1 MKYTP
6 CTIGNAEYSIP
17 LYQRLFEWGPENVT
31 QLLDDLNNAFE
42 KYCTAISMS
51 GSTIKPAEGDYYIGM
66 LTSTVADKTG
76 KKLYL
81 VDGQQRFTVMTL
93 IGCVMQS
100 SGSYA
105 SESWRK
111 FLLYGEKAR
120 LSFVSRKSDE
130 LYLAKL
136 INQEFTYEGELV
148 NYNMRE
154 AIKTVRDYMDKYKGD
169 KEAFALY
176 IYNHL
181 SFFISELP
189 EKYGVQDLNKYFE
202 RMNSSGKNLEH
213 HEILKVKILS
223 KLDGNVSLYMQLWNK
238 IADVDTVLLRKRD
251 YQKETESDFN
261 WRKNRVL
268 SSSLAD
274 IEASPELINNL
285 KDEDN
290 KNARPIKE
298 IGIREKKP
306 QDLNNNHFN
315 GSRSVLRFPQLLLQT
330 LYLYL
335 KNKNGEEFSPRLD
348 DFFNQNRLLD
358 TFQKHLPYEG
368 ANADKV
374 CLKEFF
380 EHLLHYRVAMD
391 VCFVRSLEYGYSL
404 DMNLPEDN
412 KEVRELMMFESFLYV
427 SSTNLTYYRWFGWL
441 MTYVMNS
448 KCVPNAK
455 RLFLELK
462 KQTDSLNKLP
472 EYGELFFGEEIR
484 YWFWRL
490 DFYIWQHRYEL
501 FETEEDAAYLDIV
514 ENYVFIRN
522 RSIEHIAPQHPKT
535 ESKLQWSE
543 SEDDKVL
550 LNSFGNLVMISQSLN
565 SALSNSSYEEKKAH
579 VESYFNSVN
588 GTIESL
594 KLLMVYKDFS
604 TCWSK
609 DNIPLHGEK
618 MYSFL
623 KNDITPDV
631 E

>member
-6 CTIGNAEYSIP
+6 CTINDAEYSIP
-17 LYQRLFEWGPENVT
+17 LYQRLFEWGSENVA
-31 QLLDDLNNAFE
+31 QLLDDLQSAFE
-42 KYCTAISMS
+42 KYIHASSSIIS
-51 GSTIKPAEGDYYIGM
+51 GIDPTEWDYYIGM
-66 LTSTVADKTG
+66 LTSTVADKSG
-76 KKLYL
+76 EKLYL
-81 VDGQQRFTVMTL
+81 VDGQQRFTVLTL

-100 SGSYA
+100 YA
-105 SESWRK
+105 RESWRK
-111 FLLYGEKAR
+111 FLLYREKPR
-120 LSFVSRKSDE
+120 LSFISRKSDE
-130 LYLAKL
+130 LYLIKL
-136 INQEFTYEGELV
+136 INQEFDYEGELV

-169 KEAFALY
+169 KEAFAKY

-238 IADVDTVLLRKRD
+238 IADVDTILLRKKD
-251 YQKETESDFN
+251 YQKESEAEYN
-261 WRKNRVL
+261 YRKNKVL
-268 SSSLAD
+268 MSSLAD
-274 IEASPELINNL
+274 IEACPELINNL

-290 KNARPIKE
+290 KDARPIKS

-315 GSRSVLRFPQLLLQT
+315 GSRSILRFPQLLLQT
-330 LYLYL
+330 LFLYL
-335 KNKNGEEFSPRLD
+335 RNKKGDEFSPRLD
-348 DFFNQNRLLD
+348 DFFNQNKLLE
-358 TFQKHLPYEG
+358 TFQKHLPFEG
-368 ANADKV
+368 VGVNKE

-380 EHLLHYRVAMD
+380 EHLLHCRVAMD

-412 KEVRELMMFESFLYV
+412 KELKELMMFESFLYV
-427 SSTNLTYYRWFGWL
+427 SSTNLTYYRWFGCL
-441 MTYVMNS
+441 MTYVLNNQRIP
-448 KCVPNAK
+448 KAK
-455 RLFLELK
+455 ELFLELK

-472 EYGELFFGEEIR
+472 EYSKLNFGEEIR

-543 SEDDKVL
+543 SEVDEKL

-579 VESYFNSVN
+579 VESYFNSIN

-623 KNDITPDV
+623 KNDITTDV

>member
-6 CTIGNAEYSIP
+6 CTINDAEYSIP
-17 LYQRLFEWGPENVT
+17 LYQRLYEWGSENVA
-31 QLLDDLNNAFE
+31 QLLDDLQSAFE
-42 KYCTAISMS
+42 KYIHASSSIIS
-51 GSTIKPAEGDYYIGM
+51 GIDPTEWDYYIGM
-66 LTSTVADKTG
+66 LTSTVADKSG
-76 KKLYL
+76 EKLYL

-100 SGSYA
+100 YA
-105 SESWRK
+105 RESWRK
-111 FLLYGEKAR
+111 FLLYREKPR
-120 LSFVSRKSDE
+120 LSFISRKSDE
-130 LYLAKL
+130 LYLIKL
-136 INQEFTYEGELV
+136 INQEFDYEGELV

-169 KEAFALY
+169 KEAFAKY

-238 IADVDTVLLRKRD
+238 IADVDTILLRKKD
-251 YQKETESDFN
+251 YQKESEAEYN
-261 WRKNRVL
+261 YRKNKVL
-268 SSSLAD
+268 MSSLAD
-274 IEASPELINNL
+274 IETCPELINNL

-290 KNARPIKE
+290 KDARPIKS

-315 GSRSVLRFPQLLLQT
+315 GSRSILRFPQLLLQT
-330 LYLYL
+330 LFLYL
-335 KNKNGEEFSPRLD
+335 RNKKGDEFSPRLD
-348 DFFNQNRLLD
+348 DFFNQNKLLE
-358 TFQKHLPYEG
+358 TFQKHLPFEG
-368 ANADKV
+368 VGVNKE

-380 EHLLHYRVAMD
+380 EHLLHCRVAMD

-412 KEVRELMMFESFLYV
+412 KELKELMMFESFLYV

-441 MTYVMNS
+441 MTYVFNNQRI
-448 KCVPNAK
+448 PNAK
-455 RLFLELK
+455 ELFLELK

-472 EYGELFFGEEIR
+472 EYSKLNFGEEIR

-543 SEDDKVL
+543 SEDDNKL
-550 LNSFGNLVMISQSLN
+550 LNSFGNLVMISQGLN
-565 SALSNSSYEEKKAH
+565 SALSNESYEVKTAH
-579 VESYFNSVN
+579 VQSYYN
-588 GTIESL
+588 GAKSGSIESL
-594 KLLMVYKDFS
+594 KLLLVHQNY
-604 TCWSK
+604 SK
-609 DNIPLHGEK
+609 WDREAIKEHGEN
-618 MYSFL
+618 MYKLLEKSFE
-623 KNDITPDV
+623 KQ

>member
-6 CTIGNAEYSIP
+6 CTINDAEYSIP
-17 LYQRLFEWGPENVT
+17 LYQRLFEWGSENVA
-31 QLLDDLNNAFE
+31 QLLDDLQSAFE
-42 KYCTAISMS
+42 KYIHISS
-51 GSTIKPAEGDYYIGM
+51 STISEIDPTEGDYYIGM
-66 LTSTVADKTG
+66 LTSTVADKSG
-76 KKLYL
+76 EKLYL

-100 SGSYA
+100 YA
-105 SESWRK
+105 RDSWRK
-111 FLLYGEKAR
+111 FLLYREKPR
-120 LSFVSRKSDE
+120 LSFISRKSDE
-130 LYLAKL
+130 LYLIKL
-136 INQEFTYEGELV
+136 INQEYDYEGELV
-148 NYNMRE
+148 NYKMKE

-169 KEAFALY
+169 KEAFANY

-189 EKYGVQDLNKYFE
+189 EKYGVQELNKYFE
-202 RMNSSGKNLEH
+202 RMNSSGKDLEH

-238 IADVDTVLLRKRD
+238 IADVDTILLRKKE
-251 YQKETESDFN
+251 YQKESEDEYN
-261 WRKNRVL
+261 ARKNKVL
-268 SSSLAD
+268 MSSLTD

-290 KNARPIKE
+290 KDALPIKN
-298 IGIREKKP
+298 IGIRNKKP
-306 QDLNNNHFN
+306 QDFSNNHFN
-315 GSRSVLRFPQLLLQT
+315 GSKSVLRFPQLLLLT
-330 LYLYL
+330 LFLYL
-335 KNKNGEEFSPRLD
+335 KNKKGDEFSPKLE
-348 DFFNQNRLLD
+348 DFFNQNKLLE
-358 TFQKHLPYEG
+358 TFQTHLPFEG
-368 ANADKV
+368 GDVNKE

-412 KEVRELMMFESFLYV
+412 KDLRELMMFESFLYV
-427 SSTNLTYYRWFGWL
+427 SSSNLTYYRWFGWL
-441 MTYVMNS
+441 MAYVMNN
-448 KCVPNAK
+448 KRIPNAK
-455 RLFLELK
+455 VLFLELK

-472 EYGELFFGEEIR
+472 EYSKLHFGEEIR

-501 FETEEDAAYLDIV
+501 FKSEEDASYLDIA

-543 SEDDKVL
+543 SEDDNAL
-550 LNSFGNLVMISQSLN
+550 LNSFGNLVMISQCLN

>member
-6 CTIGNAEYSIP
+6 CTINDAEYSIP
-17 LYQRLFEWGPENVT
+17 LYQRLFEWGSENVA
-31 QLLDDLNNAFE
+31 QLLDDLQSAFE
-42 KYCTAISMS
+42 KYIHVSS
-51 GSTIKPAEGDYYIGM
+51 STISEIDPTEGDYYIGM
-66 LTSTVADKTG
+66 LTSTVADKSG
-76 KKLYL
+76 EKLYL

-100 SGSYA
+100 YA
-105 SESWRK
+105 RDSWRK
-111 FLLYGEKAR
+111 FLLYREKPR
-120 LSFVSRKSDE
+120 LSFISRKSDE
-130 LYLAKL
+130 LYLIKL
-136 INQEFTYEGELV
+136 INQEFDYEGELV
-148 NYNMRE
+148 NYKMKE
-154 AIKTVRDYMDKYKGD
+154 AIKTVRDHMDKFQGD
-169 KEAFALY
+169 KEAFANY

-189 EKYGVQDLNKYFE
+189 EKYGVQELNKYFE
-202 RMNSSGKNLEH
+202 RMNSSGKDLEH

-238 IADVDTVLLRKRD
+238 IADVDTILLRKKD
-251 YQKETESDFN
+251 YQQESEAEYN
-261 WRKNRVL
+261 SRKNKVL
-268 SSSLAD
+268 MSSLAD

-290 KNARPIKE
+290 KDALPIKN
-298 IGIREKKP
+298 IGIRNKKP
-306 QDLNNNHFN
+306 QDFSNNHFN
-315 GSRSVLRFPQLLLQT
+315 GSKSVLRFPQLLLLT
-330 LYLYL
+330 LFLYL
-335 KNKNGEEFSPRLD
+335 KNKKGDEFSPKLE
-348 DFFNQNRLLD
+348 DFFNQNKLLE
-358 TFQKHLPYEG
+358 TFQTHLPFEG
-368 ANADKV
+368 GDVNKE

-412 KEVRELMMFESFLYV
+412 KDLRELMMFESFLYV
-427 SSTNLTYYRWFGWL
+427 SSSNLTYYRWFGWL
-441 MTYVMNS
+441 MAYVMNNKS
-448 KCVPNAK
+448 IPNAK
-455 RLFLELK
+455 ELFLELK

-472 EYGELFFGEEIR
+472 KYSKLHFGKEIK

-501 FETEEDAAYLDIV
+501 FKSEEDASYLDIA

-543 SEDDKVL
+543 SEDDNAL

>member
-6 CTIGNAEYSIP
+6 CTINDAEYSIP
-17 LYQRLFEWGPENVT
+17 LYQRLFEWGSENVA
-31 QLLDDLNNAFE
+31 QLLDDLQSAFE
-42 KYCTAISMS
+42 KYIHVSS
-51 GSTIKPAEGDYYIGM
+51 STISEIDPTEGDYYIGM
-66 LTSTVADKTG
+66 LTSTVADKSG
-76 KKLYL
+76 EKLYL

-100 SGSYA
+100 YA
-105 SESWRK
+105 RDSWRK
-111 FLLYGEKAR
+111 FLLYREKPR
-120 LSFVSRKSDE
+120 LSFISRKSDE
-130 LYLAKL
+130 LYLIKL
-136 INQEFTYEGELV
+136 INQEYDYEGELV
-148 NYNMRE
+148 NYKMKE

-169 KEAFALY
+169 KEAFANY
-176 IYNHL
+176 IYNRL

-189 EKYGVQDLNKYFE
+189 EKYGVQELNKYFE
-202 RMNSSGKNLEH
+202 RMNSSGKDLEH

-238 IADVDTVLLRKRD
+238 IADVDTILLRKKD
-251 YQKETESDFN
+251 YQQESEDEYN
-261 WRKNRVL
+261 ARKNKVL
-268 SSSLAD
+268 MSSLAD

-290 KNARPIKE
+290 KDALPIKN
-298 IGIREKKP
+298 IGIRNKKP
-306 QDLNNNHFN
+306 QDFSNNHFN
-315 GSRSVLRFPQLLLQT
+315 GSKSVLRFPQLLLLT
-330 LYLYL
+330 LFHYL
-335 KNKNGEEFSPRLD
+335 KNKKGDEFSPKLE
-348 DFFNQNRLLD
+348 DFFNQNKLLE
-358 TFQKHLPYEG
+358 TFQTHLPFEG
-368 ANADKV
+368 GDVNKE

-412 KEVRELMMFESFLYV
+412 KDLRELMMFESFLYV
-427 SSTNLTYYRWFGWL
+427 SSSNLTYYRWFGWL
-441 MTYVMNS
+441 MAYVMNN
-448 KCVPNAK
+448 KRIPNAK
-455 RLFLELK
+455 VLFLELK

-472 EYGELFFGEEIR
+472 EYSKLHFGEEIR

-501 FETEEDAAYLDIV
+501 FKSEEDASYLDIA

-543 SEDDKVL
+543 SEDDNAL

>member
-6 CTIGNAEYSIP
+6 CTINDAEYSIP
-17 LYQRLFEWGPENVT
+17 LYQRLFEWGSENVA
-31 QLLDDLNNAFE
+31 QLLDDLQSAFE
-42 KYCTAISMS
+42 KYIHVSS
-51 GSTIKPAEGDYYIGM
+51 STISEIDPTEGDYYIGM
-66 LTSTVADKTG
+66 LTSTVADKSG
-76 KKLYL
+76 EKLYL

-100 SGSYA
+100 YA
-105 SESWRK
+105 RDSWRK
-111 FLLYGEKAR
+111 FLLYREKPR
-120 LSFVSRKSDE
+120 LSFISRKSDE
-130 LYLAKL
+130 LYLIKL
-136 INQEFTYEGELV
+136 INQEFDYEGELV
-148 NYNMRE
+148 NYKMKE
-154 AIKTVRDYMDKYKGD
+154 AIKTVRDHMDKFQGD
-169 KEAFALY
+169 KEAFANY

-189 EKYGVQDLNKYFE
+189 EKYGVQELNKYFE
-202 RMNSSGKNLEH
+202 RMNSSGKDLEH

-238 IADVDTVLLRKRD
+238 IADVDTILLRKKD
-251 YQKETESDFN
+251 YQQESEAEYN
-261 WRKNRVL
+261 SRKNKVL
-268 SSSLAD
+268 MSSLAD

-290 KNARPIKE
+290 KDALPIKN
-298 IGIREKKP
+298 IGIRNKKP
-306 QDLNNNHFN
+306 QDFSNNHFN
-315 GSRSVLRFPQLLLQT
+315 GSKSVLRFPQLLLLT
-330 LYLYL
+330 LFLYL
-335 KNKNGEEFSPRLD
+335 KNKKGDEFSPKLE
-348 DFFNQNRLLD
+348 DFFNQNKLLE
-358 TFQKHLPYEG
+358 TFQTHLPFEG
-368 ANADKV
+368 GDVNKE

-404 DMNLPEDN
+404 DMSLPEDN
-412 KEVRELMMFESFLYV
+412 KDLRELMMFESFLYV
-427 SSTNLTYYRWFGWL
+427 SSSNLTYYRWFGWL
-441 MTYVMNS
+441 MAYVMNN
-448 KCVPNAK
+448 KRIPNAK
-455 RLFLELK
+455 ELFLELK

-472 EYGELFFGEEIR
+472 KYSKLHFGKEIK

-501 FETEEDAAYLDIV
+501 FKSEEDASYLDIA

-543 SEDDKVL
+543 SEDDNAL

>member
-6 CTIGNAEYSIP
+6 CTINDAEYSIP
-17 LYQRLFEWGPENVT
+17 LYQRLFEWGSENVA
-31 QLLDDLNNAFE
+31 QLLDDLQSAFE
-42 KYCTAISMS
+42 KYIHISS
-51 GSTIKPAEGDYYIGM
+51 STISEIDPTEGDYYIGM
-66 LTSTVADKTG
+66 LTSTVADKSG
-76 KKLYL
+76 EKLYL

-100 SGSYA
+100 NA
-105 SESWRK
+105 RDSWRK
-111 FLLYGEKAR
+111 FLLYREKPR
-120 LSFVSRKSDE
+120 LSFISRKSDE
-130 LYLAKL
+130 LYLIKL
-136 INQEFTYEGELV
+136 INQEFDYEGELV
-148 NYNMRE
+148 NYKMKE
-154 AIKTVRDYMDKYKGD
+154 AIKTVRDHMDKFQGD
-169 KEAFALY
+169 KEAFANY

-189 EKYGVQDLNKYFE
+189 EKYGVQELNKYFE
-202 RMNSSGKNLEH
+202 RMNSSGKDLEH

-238 IADVDTVLLRKRD
+238 IADVDTILLRKKD
-251 YQKETESDFN
+251 YQQESEAEYN
-261 WRKNRVL
+261 SRKNKVL
-268 SSSLAD
+268 MSSLTD

-290 KNARPIKE
+290 KDALPIKN
-298 IGIREKKP
+298 IGIRNKKP
-306 QDLNNNHFN
+306 QDFSNNHFN
-315 GSRSVLRFPQLLLQT
+315 GSKSVLRFPQLLLLT
-330 LYLYL
+330 LFLYL
-335 KNKNGEEFSPRLD
+335 KNKKGDEFSPKLE
-348 DFFNQNRLLD
+348 DFFNQNKLLE
-358 TFQKHLPYEG
+358 TFQTHLPFEG
-368 ANADKV
+368 GDVNKE

-412 KEVRELMMFESFLYV
+412 KDLRELMMFESFLYV
-427 SSTNLTYYRWFGWL
+427 SSSNLTYYRWFGWL
-441 MTYVMNS
+441 MAYVMNN
-448 KCVPNAK
+448 KRIPNAK
-455 RLFLELK
+455 ELFLELK

-472 EYGELFFGEEIR
+472 KYSKLHFGKEIK

-501 FETEEDAAYLDIV
+501 FKSEEDASYLDIA

-543 SEDDKVL
+543 SEDDNAL

>member
-6 CTIGNAEYSIP
+6 CTINDAEYSIP
-17 LYQRLFEWGPENVT
+17 LYQRLFEWGSENVA
-31 QLLDDLNNAFE
+31 QLLDDLQSAFE
-42 KYCTAISMS
+42 KYIHASSSIIS
-51 GSTIKPAEGDYYIGM
+51 GIDPTEWDYYIGM
-66 LTSTVADKTG
+66 LTSTVADKSG
-76 KKLYL
+76 EKLYL

-100 SGSYA
+100 YA
-105 SESWRK
+105 RESWRK
-111 FLLYGEKAR
+111 FLLYREKPR
-120 LSFVSRKSDE
+120 LSFISRKSDE
-130 LYLAKL
+130 LYLIKL
-136 INQEFTYEGELV
+136 INQEFDYEGELV

-169 KEAFALY
+169 KEAFAKY

-238 IADVDTVLLRKRD
+238 IADVDTILLRKKD
-251 YQKETESDFN
+251 YQKESEAEYN
-261 WRKNRVL
+261 YRKNKVL
-268 SSSLAD
+268 MSSLAD
-274 IEASPELINNL
+274 IEACPELINNL

-290 KNARPIKE
+290 KDARPIKS

-315 GSRSVLRFPQLLLQT
+315 GSRSILRFPQLLLQT
-330 LYLYL
+330 LFLYL
-335 KNKNGEEFSPRLD
+335 RNKKGDEFSPRLD
-348 DFFNQNRLLD
+348 DFFNQNKLLE
-358 TFQKHLPYEG
+358 TFQKHLPFEG
-368 ANADKV
+368 VGVNKE

-380 EHLLHYRVAMD
+380 EHLLHCRVAMD

-412 KEVRELMMFESFLYV
+412 KELKELMMFESFLYV

-441 MTYVMNS
+441 MTYVFNNQRI
-448 KCVPNAK
+448 PNAK
-455 RLFLELK
+455 ELFLELK

-472 EYGELFFGEEIR
+472 EYSKLNFGEEIR

-543 SEDDKVL
+543 SEDDKKL
-550 LNSFGNLVMISQSLN
+550 LNSFGNLVMISQGLN
-565 SALSNSSYEEKKAH
+565 SALSNESYEVKTAH
-579 VESYFNSVN
+579 VQSYYN
-588 GTIESL
+588 GAKSGSIESL
-594 KLLMVYKDFS
+594 KLLLVHQNY
-604 TCWSK
+604 SK
-609 DNIPLHGEK
+609 WDREAIKKHGEN
-618 MYSFL
+618 MYELLVKSFE
-623 KNDITPDV
+623 KQ

>member
-6 CTIGNAEYSIP
+6 CTINDAEYSIP
-17 LYQRLFEWGPENVT
+17 LYQRLFEWGSENVA
-31 QLLDDLNNAFE
+31 QLLDDLQSAFE
-42 KYCTAISMS
+42 KYIHVSS
-51 GSTIKPAEGDYYIGM
+51 STISEIDPTEGDYYIGM
-66 LTSTVADKTG
+66 LTSTVADKSG
-76 KKLYL
+76 EKLYL

-100 SGSYA
+100 YA
-105 SESWRK
+105 RDSWRK
-111 FLLYGEKAR
+111 FLLYREKPR
-120 LSFVSRKSDE
+120 LSFISRKSDE
-130 LYLAKL
+130 LYLIKL
-136 INQEFTYEGELV
+136 INQEFDYEGELV
-148 NYNMRE
+148 NYKMKE
-154 AIKTVRDYMDKYKGD
+154 AIKTVRDYMDKFQGD
-169 KEAFALY
+169 KEAFANY

-189 EKYGVQDLNKYFE
+189 EKYGVQELNKYFE
-202 RMNSSGKNLEH
+202 RMNSSGKDLEH

-238 IADVDTVLLRKRD
+238 IADVDTILLRKKD
-251 YQKETESDFN
+251 YQQESEDEYN
-261 WRKNRVL
+261 ARKNKVL
-268 SSSLAD
+268 MSSLAD

-290 KNARPIKE
+290 KDALPIKN
-298 IGIREKKP
+298 IGIRNKKP
-306 QDLNNNHFN
+306 QDFSNNHFN
-315 GSRSVLRFPQLLLQT
+315 GSKSVLRFPQLLLLT
-330 LYLYL
+330 LFLYL
-335 KNKNGEEFSPRLD
+335 KNKKGDEFSPKLE
-348 DFFNQNRLLD
+348 DFFNQNKLLE
-358 TFQKHLPYEG
+358 TFQKHLPFEG
-368 ANADKV
+368 VSVNKE

-412 KEVRELMMFESFLYV
+412 KDLRELMMFESFLYV
-427 SSTNLTYYRWFGWL
+427 SSSNLTYYRWFGWL
-441 MTYVMNS
+441 MAYVMNN
-448 KCVPNAK
+448 KRIPNAK
-455 RLFLELK
+455 ELFLELK

-472 EYGELFFGEEIR
+472 EYSKLHFGEEIR

-501 FETEEDAAYLDIV
+501 FKSEEDASYLDIA

-543 SEDDKVL
+543 SEDDNAL

>member
-6 CTIGNAEYSIP
+6 CTINDAEYSIP
-17 LYQRLFEWGPENVT
+17 LYQRLFEWGSENVA
-31 QLLDDLNNAFE
+31 QLLDDLQSAFE
-42 KYCTAISMS
+42 KYIHISS
-51 GSTIKPAEGDYYIGM
+51 STISEIDPTEGDYYIGM
-66 LTSTVADKTG
+66 LTSTVADKSG
-76 KKLYL
+76 EKLYL

-100 SGSYA
+100 YA
-105 SESWRK
+105 RDSWRK
-111 FLLYGEKAR
+111 FLLYREKPR
-120 LSFVSRKSDE
+120 LSFISRKSDE
-130 LYLAKL
+130 LYLIKL
-136 INQEFTYEGELV
+136 INQEYDYEGELV
-148 NYNMRE
+148 NYKMKE
-154 AIKTVRDYMDKYKGD
+154 AIKTVRDYMDKFQGD
-169 KEAFALY
+169 KEAFANY

-189 EKYGVQDLNKYFE
+189 EKYGVQELNKYFE
-202 RMNSSGKNLEH
+202 RMNSSGKDLEH

-238 IADVDTVLLRKRD
+238 IADVDTILLRKKE
-251 YQKETESDFN
+251 YQKESEDEYNS
-261 WRKNRVL
+261 RKNKVL
-268 SSSLAD
+268 MSSLAD

-290 KNARPIKE
+290 KDALPIKN
-298 IGIREKKP
+298 IGIRNKKP
-306 QDLNNNHFN
+306 QDFSNNHFN
-315 GSRSVLRFPQLLLQT
+315 GSKSVLRFPQLLLLT
-330 LYLYL
+330 LFLYL
-335 KNKNGEEFSPRLD
+335 KNKKGDEFSPRLE
-348 DFFNQNRLLD
+348 DFFNHNKLLE
-358 TFQKHLPYEG
+358 TFQKHLPFEG
-368 ANADKV
+368 VSVNKE

-412 KEVRELMMFESFLYV
+412 KDLRELMMFESFLYV
-427 SSTNLTYYRWFGWL
+427 SSSNLTYYRWFGWL
-441 MTYVMNS
+441 MTYVMNN
-448 KCVPNAK
+448 KRIPNAK
-455 RLFLELK
+455 QLFLELK

-472 EYGELFFGEEIR
+472 EYSKLHFGEEIR

-501 FETEEDAAYLDIV
+501 FKSEEDASYLDIA

-543 SEDDKVL
+543 SEDDNAL

-623 KNDITPDV
+623 KDDITTDV

>member
-6 CTIGNAEYSIP
+6 CTINDAEYSIP
-17 LYQRLFEWGPENVT
+17 LYQRLFEWGSENVA
-31 QLLDDLNNAFE
+31 QLLDDLQSAFE
-42 KYCTAISMS
+42 KYIHASSSIIS
-51 GSTIKPAEGDYYIGM
+51 GIDPTEWDYYIGM
-66 LTSTVADKTG
+66 LTSTVADKSG
-76 KKLYL
+76 EKLYL

-100 SGSYA
+100 YA
-105 SESWRK
+105 RESWRK
-111 FLLYGEKAR
+111 FLLYREKPR
-120 LSFVSRKSDE
+120 LSFISRKSDE
-130 LYLAKL
+130 LYLIKL
-136 INQEFTYEGELV
+136 INQEFDYEGELV

-169 KEAFALY
+169 KEAFAKY

-238 IADVDTVLLRKRD
+238 IADVDTILLRKKD
-251 YQKETESDFN
+251 YQKESEAEYN
-261 WRKNRVL
+261 YRKNKVL
-268 SSSLAD
+268 MSSLAD
-274 IEASPELINNL
+274 IEACPELINNL

-290 KNARPIKE
+290 KDARPIKS

-315 GSRSVLRFPQLLLQT
+315 GSRSILRFPQLLLQT
-330 LYLYL
+330 LFLYL
-335 KNKNGEEFSPRLD
+335 RNKKGDEFSPRLD
-348 DFFNQNRLLD
+348 DFFNQNKLLE
-358 TFQKHLPYEG
+358 TFQKHLPFEG
-368 ANADKV
+368 VGVNKE

-380 EHLLHYRVAMD
+380 EHLLHCRVAMD

-412 KEVRELMMFESFLYV
+412 KELKELMMFESFLYV

-441 MTYVMNS
+441 MTYVFNNQRI
-448 KCVPNAK
+448 PNAK
-455 RLFLELK
+455 ELFLELK
-462 KQTDSLNKLP
+462 KQTDSFNKLP
-472 EYGELFFGEEIR
+472 EYSKLNFGEEIR

-543 SEDDKVL
+543 SEVDEKL

-579 VESYFNSVN
+579 VESYFNSIN

-623 KNDITPDV
+623 KNDITTDV

>member
-6 CTIGNAEYSIP
+6 CTINDAEYSIP
-17 LYQRLFEWGPENVT
+17 LYQRLFEWGSENVA
-31 QLLDDLNNAFE
+31 QLLDDLQSAFE
-42 KYCTAISMS
+42 KYIHASSSIIS
-51 GSTIKPAEGDYYIGM
+51 GIDPTEWDYYIGM
-66 LTSTVADKTG
+66 LTSTVADKSG
-76 KKLYL
+76 EKLYL

-100 SGSYA
+100 YA
-105 SESWRK
+105 RESWRK
-111 FLLYGEKAR
+111 FLLYREKPR
-120 LSFVSRKSDE
+120 LSFISRKSDE
-130 LYLAKL
+130 LYLIKL
-136 INQEFTYEGELV
+136 INQEFDYEGELV

-154 AIKTVRDYMDKYKGD
+154 GIKTVRDYMDKYKGD
-169 KEAFALY
+169 KEAFAKY

-238 IADVDTVLLRKRD
+238 IADVDTILLRKKD
-251 YQKETESDFN
+251 YQKESEAEYN
-261 WRKNRVL
+261 YRKNKVL
-268 SSSLAD
+268 MSSLAD
-274 IEASPELINNL
+274 IEACPELINNL

-290 KNARPIKE
+290 KDARPIKS

-315 GSRSVLRFPQLLLQT
+315 GSRSILRFPQLLLQT
-330 LYLYL
+330 LFLYL
-335 KNKNGEEFSPRLD
+335 RNKKGDEFSPRLD
-348 DFFNQNRLLD
+348 DFFNQNKLLE
-358 TFQKHLPYEG
+358 TFQKHLPFEG
-368 ANADKV
+368 VGVNKE

-380 EHLLHYRVAMD
+380 EHLLHCRVAMD

-412 KEVRELMMFESFLYV
+412 KELKELMMFESFLYV

-441 MTYVMNS
+441 MTYVLNNQRI
-448 KCVPNAK
+448 PNAK
-455 RLFLELK
+455 ELFLELK

-472 EYGELFFGEEIR
+472 EYSKLNFGEEIR

-543 SEDDKVL
+543 SEDDKKL
-550 LNSFGNLVMISQSLN
+550 LNSFGNLVMISQGLN
-565 SALSNSSYEEKKAH
+565 SALSNESYEVKTAH
-579 VESYFNSVN
+579 VQSYYN
-588 GTIESL
+588 GAKSGSIESL
-594 KLLMVYKDFS
+594 KLLLVHQNY
-604 TCWSK
+604 SK
-609 DNIPLHGEK
+609 WDREAIKEHGEN
-618 MYSFL
+618 MYELLVKSFE
-623 KNDITPDV
+623 KQ

>member
-6 CTIGNAEYSIP
+6 CTINDAEYSIP
-17 LYQRLFEWGPENVT
+17 LYQRLFEWGSENVA
-31 QLLDDLNNAFE
+31 QLLDDLQSAFE
-42 KYCTAISMS
+42 KYIHISS
-51 GSTIKPAEGDYYIGM
+51 STISEIDPTEGDYYIGM
-66 LTSTVADKTG
+66 LTSTVADKSG
-76 KKLYL
+76 EKLYL

-100 SGSYA
+100 NA
-105 SESWRK
+105 RDSWRK
-111 FLLYGEKAR
+111 FLLYREKPR
-120 LSFVSRKSDE
+120 LSFISRKSDE
-130 LYLAKL
+130 LYLIKL
-136 INQEFTYEGELV
+136 INQEFDYEGELV
-148 NYNMRE
+148 NYKMKE
-154 AIKTVRDYMDKYKGD
+154 AIKTVRDHMDKFQGD
-169 KEAFALY
+169 KEAFANY

-189 EKYGVQDLNKYFE
+189 EKYGVQELNKYFE
-202 RMNSSGKNLEH
+202 RMNSSGKDLEH

-238 IADVDTVLLRKRD
+238 IADVDTILLRKKD
-251 YQKETESDFN
+251 YQQESEAEYN
-261 WRKNRVL
+261 SRKNKVL
-268 SSSLAD
+268 MSSLTD

-290 KNARPIKE
+290 KDALPIKN
-298 IGIREKKP
+298 IGIRNKKP
-306 QDLNNNHFN
+306 QDFSNNHFN
-315 GSRSVLRFPQLLLQT
+315 GSKSVLRFPQLLLLT
-330 LYLYL
+330 LFLYL
-335 KNKNGEEFSPRLD
+335 KNKKGDEFSPKLE
-348 DFFNQNRLLD
+348 DFFNQNKLLE
-358 TFQKHLPYEG
+358 TFQKHLPFEG
-368 ANADKV
+368 VSVNKE

-412 KEVRELMMFESFLYV
+412 KDLRELMMFESFLYV
-427 SSTNLTYYRWFGWL
+427 SSSNLTYYRWFGWL
-441 MTYVMNS
+441 MAYVMNN
-448 KCVPNAK
+448 KRIPNAK
-455 RLFLELK
+455 ELFLELK

-472 EYGELFFGEEIR
+472 KYSKLHFGKEIK

-501 FETEEDAAYLDIV
+501 FKSEEDASYLDIA

-543 SEDDKVL
+543 SEDDNAL

>member
-6 CTIGNAEYSIP
+6 CTINDAEYSIP
-17 LYQRLFEWGPENVT
+17 LYQRLFEWGSENVA
-31 QLLDDLNNAFE
+31 QLLDDLQSAFE
-42 KYCTAISMS
+42 KYIHISS
-51 GSTIKPAEGDYYIGM
+51 STISEIDPTEGDYYIGM
-66 LTSTVADKTG
+66 LTSTVADKSG
-76 KKLYL
+76 EKLYL

-100 SGSYA
+100 YA
-105 SESWRK
+105 RDSWRK
-111 FLLYGEKAR
+111 FLLYREKPR
-120 LSFVSRKSDE
+120 LSFISRKSDE
-130 LYLAKL
+130 LYLIKL
-136 INQEFTYEGELV
+136 INQEYDYEGELV
-148 NYNMRE
+148 NYKMKE
-154 AIKTVRDYMDKYKGD
+154 AIKTVRDHMDKFQGD
-169 KEAFALY
+169 KEAFANY

-189 EKYGVQDLNKYFE
+189 EKYGVQELNKYFE
-202 RMNSSGKNLEH
+202 RMNSSGKDLEH

-238 IADVDTVLLRKRD
+238 IADVDTILLRKKD
-251 YQKETESDFN
+251 YQQESEAEYN
-261 WRKNRVL
+261 SRKNKVL
-268 SSSLAD
+268 MSSLTD

-290 KNARPIKE
+290 KDALPIKN
-298 IGIREKKP
+298 IGIRNKKP
-306 QDLNNNHFN
+306 QDFSNNHFN
-315 GSRSVLRFPQLLLQT
+315 GSKSVLRFPQLLLLT
-330 LYLYL
+330 LFLYL
-335 KNKNGEEFSPRLD
+335 KNKKGDEFSPKLE
-348 DFFNQNRLLD
+348 DFFNQNKLLE
-358 TFQKHLPYEG
+358 TFQTHLPFEG
-368 ANADKV
+368 GDVNKE

-412 KEVRELMMFESFLYV
+412 KDLRELMMFESFLYV
-427 SSTNLTYYRWFGWL
+427 SSSNLTYYRWFGWL
-441 MTYVMNS
+441 MAYVMNN
-448 KCVPNAK
+448 KRIPNAK
-455 RLFLELK
+455 ELFLELK

-472 EYGELFFGEEIR
+472 KYSKLHFGKEIK

-501 FETEEDAAYLDIV
+501 FKSEEDASYLDIA

-543 SEDDKVL
+543 SEDDNAL

>member
-6 CTIGNAEYSIP
+6 CTINDAEYSIP
-17 LYQRLFEWGPENVT
+17 LYQRLFEWGSENVA
-31 QLLDDLNNAFE
+31 QLLDDLQSAFE
-42 KYCTAISMS
+42 KYIHVSS
-51 GSTIKPAEGDYYIGM
+51 STISEIDPTEGDYYIGM
-66 LTSTVADKTG
+66 LTSTVADKSG
-76 KKLYL
+76 EKLYL

-100 SGSYA
+100 YA
-105 SESWRK
+105 RDSWRK
-111 FLLYGEKAR
+111 FLLYREKPR
-120 LSFVSRKSDE
+120 LSFISRKSDE
-130 LYLAKL
+130 LYLIKL
-136 INQEFTYEGELV
+136 INQEFDYEGELV
-148 NYNMRE
+148 NYKMKE
-154 AIKTVRDYMDKYKGD
+154 AIKTVRDHMDKFQGD
-169 KEAFALY
+169 KEAFANY

-189 EKYGVQDLNKYFE
+189 EKYGVQELNKYFE
-202 RMNSSGKNLEH
+202 RMNSSGKDLEH

-238 IADVDTVLLRKRD
+238 IADVDTILLRKKE
-251 YQKETESDFN
+251 YQKESEDEYN
-261 WRKNRVL
+261 ARKNKVL
-268 SSSLAD
+268 MSSLAD

-290 KNARPIKE
+290 KDALPIKN
-298 IGIREKKP
+298 IGIRNKKP
-306 QDLNNNHFN
+306 QDFSNNHFN
-315 GSRSVLRFPQLLLQT
+315 GSKSVLRFPQLLLLT
-330 LYLYL
+330 LFLYL
-335 KNKNGEEFSPRLD
+335 KNKKGDEFSPKLE
-348 DFFNQNRLLD
+348 DFFNQNKLLE
-358 TFQKHLPYEG
+358 TFQTHLPFEG
-368 ANADKV
+368 GDVNKE

-412 KEVRELMMFESFLYV
+412 KDLRELMMFESFLYV
-427 SSTNLTYYRWFGWL
+427 SSSNLTYYRWFGWL
-441 MTYVMNS
+441 MAYVMNN
-448 KCVPNAK
+448 KRIPNAK
-455 RLFLELK
+455 ELFLELK

-472 EYGELFFGEEIR
+472 KYSKLHFGKEIK

-501 FETEEDAAYLDIV
+501 FKSEEDASYLDIA

-543 SEDDKVL
+543 SEDDNAL

>member
-6 CTIGNAEYSIP
+6 CTINDAEYSIP
-17 LYQRLFEWGPENVT
+17 LYQRLFEWGSENVA
-31 QLLDDLNNAFE
+31 QLLDDLQSAFE
-42 KYCTAISMS
+42 KYIHASSSIIS
-51 GSTIKPAEGDYYIGM
+51 GIDPTEWDYYIGM
-66 LTSTVADKTG
+66 LTSTVADKSG
-76 KKLYL
+76 EKLYL
-81 VDGQQRFTVMTL
+81 VDGQQRFTVLTL

-100 SGSYA
+100 YA
-105 SESWRK
+105 RESWRK
-111 FLLYGEKAR
+111 FLLYREKPR
-120 LSFVSRKSDE
+120 LSFISRKSDE
-130 LYLAKL
+130 LYLIKL
-136 INQEFTYEGELV
+136 INQEFDYEGELV

-169 KEAFALY
+169 KEAFAKY

-238 IADVDTVLLRKRD
+238 IADVDTILLRKKD
-251 YQKETESDFN
+251 YQKESEAEYN
-261 WRKNRVL
+261 YRKNKVL
-268 SSSLAD
+268 MSSLAD
-274 IEASPELINNL
+274 IEACPELINNL

-290 KNARPIKE
+290 KDARPIKS

-315 GSRSVLRFPQLLLQT
+315 GSRSILRFPQLLLQT
-330 LYLYL
+330 LFLYL
-335 KNKNGEEFSPRLD
+335 RNKKGDEFSPRLD
-348 DFFNQNRLLD
+348 DFFNQNKLLE
-358 TFQKHLPYEG
+358 TFQKHLPFEG
-368 ANADKV
+368 VGVNKE

-380 EHLLHYRVAMD
+380 EHLLHCRVAMD

-412 KEVRELMMFESFLYV
+412 KELKELMMFESFLYV
-427 SSTNLTYYRWFGWL
+427 SSTNLTYYRWFGCL
-441 MTYVMNS
+441 MTYVLNNQRIP
-448 KCVPNAK
+448 KAK
-455 RLFLELK
+455 ELFLELK

-472 EYGELFFGEEIR
+472 EYSKLNFGEEIR

-501 FETEEDAAYLDIV
+501 FETEEDTAYLDIV

-543 SEDDKVL
+543 SEDDNKL
-550 LNSFGNLVMISQSLN
+550 LNSFGNLVMISQGLN
-565 SALSNSSYEEKKAH
+565 SALSNESYEVKTAH
-579 VESYFNSVN
+579 VQSYYN
-588 GTIESL
+588 GAKSGSIESL
-594 KLLMVYKDFS
+594 KLLLVHQNY
-604 TCWSK
+604 SK
-609 DNIPLHGEK
+609 WDREAIKEHGEN
-618 MYSFL
+618 MYKLLEKSFE
-623 KNDITPDV
+623 KQ

>member
-6 CTIGNAEYSIP
+6 CTINDAEYSIP
-17 LYQRLFEWGPENVT
+17 LYQRLFEWGSENVA
-31 QLLDDLNNAFE
+31 QLLDDLQSAFE
-42 KYCTAISMS
+42 KYIHVSS
-51 GSTIKPAEGDYYIGM
+51 STISEIDPTEGDYYIGM
-66 LTSTVADKTG
+66 LTSTVADKSG
-76 KKLYL
+76 EKLYL

-100 SGSYA
+100 YA
-105 SESWRK
+105 RDSWRK
-111 FLLYGEKAR
+111 FLLYREKPR
-120 LSFVSRKSDE
+120 LSFISRKSDE
-130 LYLAKL
+130 LYLIKL
-136 INQEFTYEGELV
+136 INQEFDYEGELV
-148 NYNMRE
+148 NYKMKE
-154 AIKTVRDYMDKYKGD
+154 AIKTVRDHMDKFQGD
-169 KEAFALY
+169 KEAFANY

-189 EKYGVQDLNKYFE
+189 EKYGVQELNKYFE
-202 RMNSSGKNLEH
+202 RMNSSGKDLEH

-238 IADVDTVLLRKRD
+238 IADVDTILLRKKD
-251 YQKETESDFN
+251 YQQESEAEYN
-261 WRKNRVL
+261 SRKNKVL
-268 SSSLAD
+268 MSSLTD
-274 IEASPELINNL
+274 IEASPESINNL

-290 KNARPIKE
+290 KDALPIKN
-298 IGIREKKP
+298 IGIRNKKP
-306 QDLNNNHFN
+306 QDFSNNHFN
-315 GSRSVLRFPQLLLQT
+315 GSKSVLRFPQLLLLT
-330 LYLYL
+330 LFLYL
-335 KNKNGEEFSPRLD
+335 KNKKGDEFSPKLE
-348 DFFNQNRLLD
+348 DFFNQNKLLE
-358 TFQKHLPYEG
+358 TFQTHLPFEG
-368 ANADKV
+368 GDVNKE

-412 KEVRELMMFESFLYV
+412 KDLRELMMFESFLYV
-427 SSTNLTYYRWFGWL
+427 SSSNLTYYRWFGWL
-441 MTYVMNS
+441 MTYVMNN
-448 KCVPNAK
+448 KRIPNAK
-455 RLFLELK
+455 ELFLELK

-472 EYGELFFGEEIR
+472 KYSKLHFGKEIK

-501 FETEEDAAYLDIV
+501 FKSEEDASYLDIA

-543 SEDDKVL
+543 SEDDNAL

>member
-6 CTIGNAEYSIP
+6 CTINDAEYSIP
-17 LYQRLFEWGPENVT
+17 LYQRLFEWGSENVA
-31 QLLDDLNNAFE
+31 QLLDDLQSAFE
-42 KYCTAISMS
+42 KYIHASSSIIS
-51 GSTIKPAEGDYYIGM
+51 GIDPTEWDYYIGM
-66 LTSTVADKTG
+66 LTSTVADKSG
-76 KKLYL
+76 EKLYL

-100 SGSYA
+100 YA
-105 SESWRK
+105 RESWRK
-111 FLLYGEKAR
+111 FLLYREKPR
-120 LSFVSRKSDE
+120 LSFISRKSDE
-130 LYLAKL
+130 LYLIKL
-136 INQEFTYEGELV
+136 INQEFDYEGELV

-169 KEAFALY
+169 KEAFAKY

-238 IADVDTVLLRKRD
+238 IADVDTILLRKKD
-251 YQKETESDFN
+251 YQKESEAEYN
-261 WRKNRVL
+261 YRKNKVL
-268 SSSLAD
+268 MSSLAD
-274 IEASPELINNL
+274 IEACPELINNL

-290 KNARPIKE
+290 KDARPIKS

-315 GSRSVLRFPQLLLQT
+315 GSRSILRFPQLLLQT
-330 LYLYL
+330 LFLYL
-335 KNKNGEEFSPRLD
+335 RNKKGDEFTPRLD
-348 DFFNQNRLLD
+348 DFFNQNKLLE
-358 TFQKHLPYEG
+358 TFQKHLPFEG
-368 ANADKV
+368 VGVNKE

-380 EHLLHYRVAMD
+380 EHLLHCRVAMD

-412 KEVRELMMFESFLYV
+412 KELKELMMFESFLYV

-441 MTYVMNS
+441 MTYVLNNQRI
-448 KCVPNAK
+448 PNAK
-455 RLFLELK
+455 ELFLELK

-472 EYGELFFGEEIR
+472 EYSKLNFGEEIR

-543 SEDDKVL
+543 SEDDKKL
-550 LNSFGNLVMISQSLN
+550 LNSFGNLVMISQGLN
-565 SALSNSSYEEKKAH
+565 SALSNESYEVKTAH
-579 VESYFNSVN
+579 VQSYYN
-588 GTIESL
+588 GAKSGSIESL
-594 KLLMVYKDFS
+594 KLLLVHQNY
-604 TCWSK
+604 SK
-609 DNIPLHGEK
+609 WDREAIKEHGEN
-618 MYSFL
+618 MYELLVKSFE
-623 KNDITPDV
+623 KQ

>member
-6 CTIGNAEYSIP
+6 CTINDAEYSIP
-17 LYQRLFEWGPENVT
+17 LYQRLFEWGSENVA
-31 QLLDDLNNAFE
+31 QLLDDLQSAFE
-42 KYCTAISMS
+42 KYIHVSS
-51 GSTIKPAEGDYYIGM
+51 STISEIDPTEGDYYIGM
-66 LTSTVADKTG
+66 LTSTVADKSG
-76 KKLYL
+76 EKLYL

-100 SGSYA
+100 YA
-105 SESWRK
+105 RDSWRK
-111 FLLYGEKAR
+111 FLLYREKPR
-120 LSFVSRKSDE
+120 LSFISRKSDE
-130 LYLAKL
+130 LYLIKL
-136 INQEFTYEGELV
+136 INQEFDYEGELV
-148 NYNMRE
+148 NYKMKE

-169 KEAFALY
+169 KEAFANY

-189 EKYGVQDLNKYFE
+189 EKYGVQELNKYFE
-202 RMNSSGKNLEH
+202 RMNSSGKDLEH

-238 IADVDTVLLRKRD
+238 IADVDTILLRKKE
-251 YQKETESDFN
+251 YQKESEDEYN
-261 WRKNRVL
+261 ARKNKVL
-268 SSSLAD
+268 ISSLAD

-290 KNARPIKE
+290 KDALPIKN
-298 IGIREKKP
+298 IGIRNKKP
-306 QDLNNNHFN
+306 QDFSNNHFN
-315 GSRSVLRFPQLLLQT
+315 GSKSVLRFPQLLLLT
-330 LYLYL
+330 LFLYL
-335 KNKNGEEFSPRLD
+335 KNKKGDEFSPKLE
-348 DFFNQNRLLD
+348 DFFNQNKLLE
-358 TFQKHLPYEG
+358 TFQTHLPFEG
-368 ANADKV
+368 GDVNKE

-412 KEVRELMMFESFLYV
+412 KDLRELMMFESFLYV
-427 SSTNLTYYRWFGWL
+427 SSSNLTYYRWFGWL
-441 MTYVMNS
+441 MAYVMNN
-448 KCVPNAK
+448 KRIPNAK
-455 RLFLELK
+455 ELFLELK

-472 EYGELFFGEEIR
+472 KYSKLHFGKEIK

-501 FETEEDAAYLDIV
+501 FKSEEDASYLDIA

-543 SEDDKVL
+543 SEDDNAL

>member
-6 CTIGNAEYSIP
+6 CTINDAEYSIP
-17 LYQRLFEWGPENVT
+17 LYQRLYEWGSENVA
-31 QLLDDLNNAFE
+31 QLLDDLQSAFE
-42 KYCTAISMS
+42 KYIHASSSIIS
-51 GSTIKPAEGDYYIGM
+51 GIDPTEWDYYIGM
-66 LTSTVADKTG
+66 LTSTVADKSG
-76 KKLYL
+76 EKLYL

-100 SGSYA
+100 YA
-105 SESWRK
+105 RESWQK
-111 FLLYGEKAR
+111 FLLYREKPR
-120 LSFVSRKSDE
+120 LSFISRKSDE
-130 LYLAKL
+130 LYLIKL
-136 INQEFTYEGELV
+136 INQEFDYEGELV

-169 KEAFALY
+169 KEAFAKY

-238 IADVDTVLLRKRD
+238 IADVDTILLRKKD
-251 YQKETESDFN
+251 YQKESEAEYN
-261 WRKNRVL
+261 YRKNKVL
-268 SSSLAD
+268 MSSLAD
-274 IEASPELINNL
+274 IEACPELINNL

-290 KNARPIKE
+290 KDARPIKS

-315 GSRSVLRFPQLLLQT
+315 GSRSILRFPQLLLQT
-330 LYLYL
+330 LFLYL
-335 KNKNGEEFSPRLD
+335 RNKKGDEFSPRLD
-348 DFFNQNRLLD
+348 DFFNQNKLLE
-358 TFQKHLPYEG
+358 TFQKHLPFEG
-368 ANADKV
+368 VGVNKE

-380 EHLLHYRVAMD
+380 EHLLHCRVAMD

-412 KEVRELMMFESFLYV
+412 KELKELMMFESFLYV
-427 SSTNLTYYRWFGWL
+427 SSTNLTYYRWFGCL
-441 MTYVMNS
+441 MTYVLNNQRIP
-448 KCVPNAK
+448 KAK
-455 RLFLELK
+455 ELFLELK

-472 EYGELFFGEEIR
+472 EYSKLNFGEEIR

-543 SEDDKVL
+543 SEDDNEL

-579 VESYFNSVN
+579 VESYFNSIN

-623 KNDITPDV
+623 KNDITTDV

>member
-6 CTIGNAEYSIP
+6 CTINDAEYSIP
-17 LYQRLFEWGPENVT
+17 LYQRLFEWGSENVA
-31 QLLDDLNNAFE
+31 QLLDDLQSAFE
-42 KYCTAISMS
+42 KYIHVSS
-51 GSTIKPAEGDYYIGM
+51 STISEIDPTEGDYYIGM
-66 LTSTVADKTG
+66 LTSTVADKSG
-76 KKLYL
+76 EKLYL

-100 SGSYA
+100 YA
-105 SESWRK
+105 RDSWRK
-111 FLLYGEKAR
+111 FLLYREKPR
-120 LSFVSRKSDE
+120 LSFISRKSDE
-130 LYLAKL
+130 LYLIKL
-136 INQEFTYEGELV
+136 INQEFDYEGELV
-148 NYNMRE
+148 NYKMKE
-154 AIKTVRDYMDKYKGD
+154 AIKTVRDHMDKFQGD
-169 KEAFALY
+169 KEAFANY

-189 EKYGVQDLNKYFE
+189 EKYGVQELNKYFE
-202 RMNSSGKNLEH
+202 RMNSSGKDLEH

-238 IADVDTVLLRKRD
+238 IADVDTILLRKKE
-251 YQKETESDFN
+251 YQKESEDEYN
-261 WRKNRVL
+261 ARKNKVL
-268 SSSLAD
+268 ISSLTD

-290 KNARPIKE
+290 KDALPIKN
-298 IGIREKKP
+298 IGVRNKKP
-306 QDLNNNHFN
+306 QDFSNNHFN
-315 GSRSVLRFPQLLLQT
+315 GSKSVLRFPQLLLLT
-330 LYLYL
+330 LFLYL
-335 KNKNGEEFSPRLD
+335 KNKKGDEFSPKLE
-348 DFFNQNRLLD
+348 DFFNQNKLLE
-358 TFQKHLPYEG
+358 TFQKHLPFEG
-368 ANADKV
+368 VSVNKE

-412 KEVRELMMFESFLYV
+412 KDLRELMMFESFLYV
-427 SSTNLTYYRWFGWL
+427 SSSNLTYYRWFGWL
-441 MTYVMNS
+441 MTYVMNN
-448 KCVPNAK
+448 KRIPNAK
-455 RLFLELK
+455 VLFLELK

-472 EYGELFFGEEIR
+472 EYSKLHFGEEIR

-501 FETEEDAAYLDIV
+501 FKSEEDASYLDIA

-543 SEDDKVL
+543 SEDDNAL

-623 KNDITPDV
+623 KDDITTDV

>member
-6 CTIGNAEYSIP
+6 CTINDAEYSIP
-17 LYQRLFEWGPENVT
+17 LYQRLFEWGSENVA
-31 QLLDDLNNAFE
+31 QLLDDLQSAFE
-42 KYCTAISMS
+42 KYIHASSSIIS
-51 GSTIKPAEGDYYIGM
+51 GIDPTEWDYYIGM
-66 LTSTVADKTG
+66 LTSTVADKSG
-76 KKLYL
+76 EKLYL
-81 VDGQQRFTVMTL
+81 VDGQQRFTVLTL

-100 SGSYA
+100 YA
-105 SESWRK
+105 RESWRK
-111 FLLYGEKAR
+111 FLLYREKPR
-120 LSFVSRKSDE
+120 LSFISRKSDE
-130 LYLAKL
+130 LYLIKL
-136 INQEFTYEGELV
+136 INQEFDYEGELV

-169 KEAFALY
+169 KEAFAKY

-238 IADVDTVLLRKRD
+238 IADVDTILLRKKD
-251 YQKETESDFN
+251 YQKESEAEYN
-261 WRKNRVL
+261 YRKNKVL
-268 SSSLAD
+268 MSSLAD
-274 IEASPELINNL
+274 IEACPELINNL

-290 KNARPIKE
+290 KDARPIKS

-315 GSRSVLRFPQLLLQT
+315 GSRSILRFPQLLLQT
-330 LYLYL
+330 LFLYL
-335 KNKNGEEFSPRLD
+335 KNKKGDEFSPRLD
-348 DFFNQNRLLD
+348 DFFNQNKLLE
-358 TFQKHLPYEG
+358 TFQKHLPFEG
-368 ANADKV
+368 VGVNKE

-380 EHLLHYRVAMD
+380 EHLLHCRVAMD

-412 KEVRELMMFESFLYV
+412 KELKELMMFESFLYV

-441 MTYVMNS
+441 MTYVLNNQRI
-448 KCVPNAK
+448 PNAK
-455 RLFLELK
+455 ELFLELK

-472 EYGELFFGEEIR
+472 EYSKLNFGEEIR

-543 SEDDKVL
+543 SEDDNKL
-550 LNSFGNLVMISQSLN
+550 LNSFGNLVMISQGLN
-565 SALSNSSYEEKKAH
+565 SALSNESYEVKTAH
-579 VESYFNSVN
+579 VQSYYN
-588 GTIESL
+588 GAKSGSIESL
-594 KLLMVYKDFS
+594 KLLLVHQNY
-604 TCWSK
+604 SK
-609 DNIPLHGEK
+609 WDREAIKEHGEN
-618 MYSFL
+618 MYKLLEKSFE
-623 KNDITPDV
+623 KQ

>member
-6 CTIGNAEYSIP
+6 CTINDAEYSIP
-17 LYQRLFEWGPENVT
+17 LYQRLFEWGSENVA
-31 QLLDDLNNAFE
+31 QLLDDLQSAFE
-42 KYCTAISMS
+42 KYIHVSS
-51 GSTIKPAEGDYYIGM
+51 STISEIDPTEGDYYIGM
-66 LTSTVADKTG
+66 LTSTVADKSG
-76 KKLYL
+76 EKLYL

-100 SGSYA
+100 YA
-105 SESWRK
+105 RDSWRK
-111 FLLYGEKAR
+111 FLLYREKPR
-120 LSFVSRKSDE
+120 LSFISRKSDE
-130 LYLAKL
+130 LYLIKL
-136 INQEFTYEGELV
+136 INQEYDYEGELV
-148 NYNMRE
+148 NYKMKE
-154 AIKTVRDYMDKYKGD
+154 AIKTVRDYMDKFQGD
-169 KEAFALY
+169 KEAFANY

-189 EKYGVQDLNKYFE
+189 EKYGVQELNKYFE
-202 RMNSSGKNLEH
+202 RMNSSGKDLEH

-238 IADVDTVLLRKRD
+238 IADVDTILLRKKE
-251 YQKETESDFN
+251 YQKESEDEYNS
-261 WRKNRVL
+261 RKNKVL
-268 SSSLAD
+268 MSSLAD

-290 KNARPIKE
+290 KDALPIKN
-298 IGIREKKP
+298 IGIRNKKP
-306 QDLNNNHFN
+306 QDFSNNHFN
-315 GSRSVLRFPQLLLQT
+315 GSKSVLRFPQLLLLT
-330 LYLYL
+330 LFLYL
-335 KNKNGEEFSPRLD
+335 KNKKGDEFSPRLE
-348 DFFNQNRLLD
+348 DFFNQNKLLE
-358 TFQKHLPYEG
+358 TFQKHLPFEG
-368 ANADKV
+368 VSVNKE

-412 KEVRELMMFESFLYV
+412 KDLRELMMFESFLYV
-427 SSTNLTYYRWFGWL
+427 SSSNLTYYRWFGWL
-441 MTYVMNS
+441 MTYVMNN
-448 KCVPNAK
+448 KRIPNAK
-455 RLFLELK
+455 QLFLELK

-472 EYGELFFGEEIR
+472 EYSKLHFGEEIR

-501 FETEEDAAYLDIV
+501 FKSEEDASYLDIA

-543 SEDDKVL
+543 SEDDNAL

-623 KNDITPDV
+623 KDDITTDV

>member
-6 CTIGNAEYSIP
+6 CTINDAEYSIP
-17 LYQRLFEWGPENVT
+17 LYQRLFEWGSENVA
-31 QLLDDLNNAFE
+31 QLLDDLQSAFE
-42 KYCTAISMS
+42 KYIHASSSIIS
-51 GSTIKPAEGDYYIGM
+51 GIDPTEWDYYIGM
-66 LTSTVADKTG
+66 LTSTVADKSG
-76 KKLYL
+76 EKLYL

-100 SGSYA
+100 YA
-105 SESWRK
+105 RESWQK
-111 FLLYGEKAR
+111 FLLYREKPR
-120 LSFVSRKSDE
+120 LSFISRKSDE
-130 LYLAKL
+130 LYLIKL
-136 INQEFTYEGELV
+136 INQEFDYEGELV
-148 NYNMRE
+148 NYKMRE

-169 KEAFALY
+169 KEAFAKY

-238 IADVDTVLLRKRD
+238 IADVDTILLRKKD
-251 YQKETESDFN
+251 YQKESEAEYN
-261 WRKNRVL
+261 YRKNKVL
-268 SSSLAD
+268 MSSLAD
-274 IEASPELINNL
+274 IETCPELINNL

-290 KNARPIKE
+290 KDARPIKS

-315 GSRSVLRFPQLLLQT
+315 GSRSILRFPQLLLQT
-330 LYLYL
+330 LFLYL
-335 KNKNGEEFSPRLD
+335 RNKKGDEFSPRLD
-348 DFFNQNRLLD
+348 DFFNQNKLLE
-358 TFQKHLPYEG
+358 TFQKHLPFEG
-368 ANADKV
+368 VGVNKE

-380 EHLLHYRVAMD
+380 EHLLHCRVAMD

-412 KEVRELMMFESFLYV
+412 KELKELMMFESFLYV

-441 MTYVMNS
+441 MTYVLNNQRI
-448 KCVPNAK
+448 PNAK
-455 RLFLELK
+455 ELFLELK
-462 KQTDSLNKLP
+462 KLTDSLNKLP
-472 EYGELFFGEEIR
+472 EYSKLNFGEEIR

-543 SEDDKVL
+543 SEVDNEL

-623 KNDITPDV
+623 KNDITTDV

>member
-6 CTIGNAEYSIP
+6 CTINDAEYSIP
-17 LYQRLFEWGPENVT
+17 LYQRLFEWGSENVA
-31 QLLDDLNNAFE
+31 QLLDDLQSAFE
-42 KYCTAISMS
+42 KYIHASSSIIS
-51 GSTIKPAEGDYYIGM
+51 GIDPTEWDYYIGM
-66 LTSTVADKTG
+66 LTSTVADKSG
-76 KKLYL
+76 EKLYL

-100 SGSYA
+100 YA
-105 SESWRK
+105 RESWRK
-111 FLLYGEKAR
+111 FLLYREKPR
-120 LSFVSRKSDE
+120 LSFISRKSDE
-130 LYLAKL
+130 LYLIKL
-136 INQEFTYEGELV
+136 INQEFDYEGELV

-169 KEAFALY
+169 KEAFAKY

-238 IADVDTVLLRKRD
+238 IADVDTILLRKKD
-251 YQKETESDFN
+251 YQKESEAEYN
-261 WRKNRVL
+261 YRKNKVL
-268 SSSLAD
+268 MSSLAD
-274 IEASPELINNL
+274 IEAYPELINNL

-290 KNARPIKE
+290 KDARPIKS

-315 GSRSVLRFPQLLLQT
+315 GSRSILRFPQLLLQT
-330 LYLYL
+330 LFLYL
-335 KNKNGEEFSPRLD
+335 RNKKGDEFSPRLD
-348 DFFNQNRLLD
+348 DFFNQNKLLE
-358 TFQKHLPYEG
+358 TFQKHLPFEG
-368 ANADKV
+368 VGVNKE

-380 EHLLHYRVAMD
+380 EHLLHCRVAMD

-412 KEVRELMMFESFLYV
+412 KELKELMMFESFLYV
-427 SSTNLTYYRWFGWL
+427 SSTNLTYYRWFGCL
-441 MTYVMNS
+441 MTYVLNNQRIP
-448 KCVPNAK
+448 KAK
-455 RLFLELK
+455 ELFLELK

-472 EYGELFFGEEIR
+472 EYSKLNFGEEIR

-543 SEDDKVL
+543 SEDDNKL
-550 LNSFGNLVMISQSLN
+550 LNSFGNLVMISQGLN
-565 SALSNSSYEEKKAH
+565 SALSNESYEVKTAH
-579 VESYFNSVN
+579 VQSYYN
-588 GTIESL
+588 GAKSGSIESL
-594 KLLMVYKDFS
+594 KLLLVHQNY
-604 TCWSK
+604 SK
-609 DNIPLHGEK
+609 WDREAIKEHGEN
-618 MYSFL
+618 MYKLLEKSFE
-623 KNDITPDV
+623 KQ

>member
-6 CTIGNAEYSIP
+6 CTINDAEYSIP
-17 LYQRLFEWGPENVT
+17 LYQRLFEWGSENVA
-31 QLLDDLNNAFE
+31 QLLDDLQSAFE
-42 KYCTAISMS
+42 KYIHVSS
-51 GSTIKPAEGDYYIGM
+51 STISEIDPTEGDYYIGM
-66 LTSTVADKTG
+66 LTSTVADKSG
-76 KKLYL
+76 EKLYL

-100 SGSYA
+100 YA
-105 SESWRK
+105 RDSWRK
-111 FLLYGEKAR
+111 FLLYREKPR
-120 LSFVSRKSDE
+120 LSFISRKSDE
-130 LYLAKL
+130 LYLIKL
-136 INQEFTYEGELV
+136 INQEFDYEGELV
-148 NYNMRE
+148 NYKMKE
-154 AIKTVRDYMDKYKGD
+154 AIKTVRDHMDKFQGD
-169 KEAFALY
+169 KEAFANY

-189 EKYGVQDLNKYFE
+189 EKYGVQELNKYFE
-202 RMNSSGKNLEH
+202 RMNSSGKDLEH

-238 IADVDTVLLRKRD
+238 IADVDTILLRKKE
-251 YQKETESDFN
+251 YQKESEDEYN
-261 WRKNRVL
+261 ARKNKVL
-268 SSSLAD
+268 MSSLTD

-290 KNARPIKE
+290 KDALPIKN
-298 IGIREKKP
+298 IGIRNKKP
-306 QDLNNNHFN
+306 QDFSNNHFN
-315 GSRSVLRFPQLLLQT
+315 GSKSVLRFPQLLLLT
-330 LYLYL
+330 LFLYL
-335 KNKNGEEFSPRLD
+335 KNKKGDEFSPKLE
-348 DFFNQNRLLD
+348 DFFNQNKLLE
-358 TFQKHLPYEG
+358 TFQKHLPFEG
-368 ANADKV
+368 VSVNKE

-412 KEVRELMMFESFLYV
+412 KDLRELMMFESFLYV
-427 SSTNLTYYRWFGWL
+427 SSSNLTYYRWFGWL
-441 MTYVMNS
+441 MAYVMNN
-448 KCVPNAK
+448 KRIPNAK
-455 RLFLELK
+455 ELFLELK

-472 EYGELFFGEEIR
+472 KYSKLHFGKEIK

-501 FETEEDAAYLDIV
+501 FKSEEDASYLDIA

-543 SEDDKVL
+543 SEDDNAL

-623 KNDITPDV
+623 KKDISPDV

>member
-6 CTIGNAEYSIP
+6 CTINDAEYSIP
-17 LYQRLFEWGPENVT
+17 LYQRLFEWGSENVA
-31 QLLDDLNNAFE
+31 QLLDDLQSAFE
-42 KYCTAISMS
+42 KYIHASSSIIS
-51 GSTIKPAEGDYYIGM
+51 GIDPTEWDYYIGM
-66 LTSTVADKTG
+66 LTSTVADKSG
-76 KKLYL
+76 EKLYL

-100 SGSYA
+100 YA
-105 SESWRK
+105 RESWRK
-111 FLLYGEKAR
+111 FLLYREKPR
-120 LSFVSRKSDE
+120 LSFISRKSDE
-130 LYLAKL
+130 LYLIKL
-136 INQEFTYEGELV
+136 INQEFDYEGELV

-169 KEAFALY
+169 KEAFAKY

-213 HEILKVKILS
+213 HEILKVKILR
-223 KLDGNVSLYMQLWNK
+223 KIDGNVSLYMQLWNK
-238 IADVDTVLLRKRD
+238 IADVDTILLRKKD
-251 YQKETESDFN
+251 YQKESEAEYN
-261 WRKNRVL
+261 YRKNKVL
-268 SSSLAD
+268 MSSLAD
-274 IEASPELINNL
+274 IETCPELINNL

-290 KNARPIKE
+290 KDARPIKS

-315 GSRSVLRFPQLLLQT
+315 GSRSILRFPQLLLQT
-330 LYLYL
+330 LFLYL
-335 KNKNGEEFSPRLD
+335 RNKKGDEFSPRLD
-348 DFFNQNRLLD
+348 DFFNQNKLLE
-358 TFQKHLPYEG
+358 TFQKHLPFEG
-368 ANADKV
+368 VGVNKE

-380 EHLLHYRVAMD
+380 EHLLHCRVAMD

-412 KEVRELMMFESFLYV
+412 KELKELMMFESFLYV
-427 SSTNLTYYRWFGWL
+427 SSTNLTYYRWFGCL
-441 MTYVMNS
+441 MTYVLNNQRIP
-448 KCVPNAK
+448 KAK
-455 RLFLELK
+455 ELFLELK

-472 EYGELFFGEEIR
+472 EYSKLNFGEEIR

-543 SEDDKVL
+543 SEDDNKL
-550 LNSFGNLVMISQSLN
+550 LNSFGNLVMISQGLN
-565 SALSNSSYEEKKAH
+565 SALSNESYEVKTAH
-579 VESYFNSVN
+579 VQSYYN
-588 GTIESL
+588 GAKSGSIESL
-594 KLLMVYKDFS
+594 KLLLVHQNY
-604 TCWSK
+604 SK
-609 DNIPLHGEK
+609 WDREAIKEHGEN
-618 MYSFL
+618 MYKLLEKSFE
-623 KNDITPDV
+623 KQ

>member
-6 CTIGNAEYSIP
+6 CTINDAEYSIP
-17 LYQRLFEWGPENVT
+17 LYQRLFEWGSENVA
-31 QLLDDLNNAFE
+31 QLLDDLQSAFE
-42 KYCTAISMS
+42 KYIHASSSIIS
-51 GSTIKPAEGDYYIGM
+51 GIDPTEWDYYIGM
-66 LTSTVADKTG
+66 LTSTVADKSG
-76 KKLYL
+76 EKLYL
-81 VDGQQRFTVMTL
+81 VDGQQRFTVLTL

-100 SGSYA
+100 YA
-105 SESWRK
+105 RESWRK
-111 FLLYGEKAR
+111 FLLYREKPR
-120 LSFVSRKSDE
+120 LSFISRKSDE
-130 LYLAKL
+130 LYLIKL
-136 INQEFTYEGELV
+136 INQEFDYEGELV

-169 KEAFALY
+169 KEAFAKY

-238 IADVDTVLLRKRD
+238 IADVDTILLRKKD
-251 YQKETESDFN
+251 YQKESEAEYN
-261 WRKNRVL
+261 YRKNKVL
-268 SSSLAD
+268 MSSLAD
-274 IEASPELINNL
+274 IEACPELINNL

-290 KNARPIKE
+290 KDARPIKS

-315 GSRSVLRFPQLLLQT
+315 GSRSILRFPQLLLQT
-330 LYLYL
+330 LFLYL
-335 KNKNGEEFSPRLD
+335 KNKKGDEFSPRLD
-348 DFFNQNRLLD
+348 DFFNQNKLLE
-358 TFQKHLPYEG
+358 TFQKHLPFEG
-368 ANADKV
+368 VGVNKE

-380 EHLLHYRVAMD
+380 EHLLHCRVAMD

-412 KEVRELMMFESFLYV
+412 KELKELMMFESFLYV
-427 SSTNLTYYRWFGWL
+427 SSTNLTYYRWFGCL
-441 MTYVMNS
+441 MTYVLNNQRIP
-448 KCVPNAK
+448 KAK
-455 RLFLELK
+455 ELFLELK

-472 EYGELFFGEEIR
+472 EYSKLNFGEEIR

-543 SEDDKVL
+543 SEDDNKL
-550 LNSFGNLVMISQSLN
+550 LNSFGNLVMISQGLN
-565 SALSNSSYEEKKAH
+565 SALSNESYEVKTAH
-579 VESYFNSVN
+579 VQSYYN
-588 GTIESL
+588 GAKSGSIESL
-594 KLLMVYKDFS
+594 KLLLVHQNY
-604 TCWSK
+604 SK
-609 DNIPLHGEK
+609 WDREAIKEHGEN
-618 MYSFL
+618 MYELLEKSF
-623 KNDITPDV
+623 K
-631 E
+631 EQE

>member
-6 CTIGNAEYSIP
+6 CTINDAEYSIP
-17 LYQRLFEWGPENVT
+17 LYQRLFEWGSENVA
-31 QLLDDLNNAFE
+31 QLLDDLQSAFE
-42 KYCTAISMS
+42 KYIHVSS
-51 GSTIKPAEGDYYIGM
+51 STISEIDPTEGDYYIGM
-66 LTSTVADKTG
+66 LTSTVADKSG
-76 KKLYL
+76 EKLYL

-100 SGSYA
+100 YA
-105 SESWRK
+105 RDSWRK
-111 FLLYGEKAR
+111 FLLYREKPR
-120 LSFVSRKSDE
+120 LSFISRKSDE
-130 LYLAKL
+130 LYLIKL
-136 INQEFTYEGELV
+136 INQEFDYEGELV
-148 NYNMRE
+148 NYKMKE

-169 KEAFALY
+169 KEAFANY

-189 EKYGVQDLNKYFE
+189 EKYGVQELNKYFE
-202 RMNSSGKNLEH
+202 RMNSSGKDLEH

-238 IADVDTVLLRKRD
+238 IADVDTILLRKKE
-251 YQKETESDFN
+251 YQKESEDEYNS
-261 WRKNRVL
+261 RKNKVL
-268 SSSLAD
+268 MSSLAD

-290 KNARPIKE
+290 KDALPIKN
-298 IGIREKKP
+298 IGIRNKKP
-306 QDLNNNHFN
+306 QDFSNNHFN
-315 GSRSVLRFPQLLLQT
+315 GSKSVLRFPQLLLLT
-330 LYLYL
+330 LFLYL
-335 KNKNGEEFSPRLD
+335 KNKKGDEFSPKLE
-348 DFFNQNRLLD
+348 DFFNQNKLLE
-358 TFQKHLPYEG
+358 TFQKHLPFEG
-368 ANADKV
+368 VSVNKE

-412 KEVRELMMFESFLYV
+412 KDLRELMMFESFLYV
-427 SSTNLTYYRWFGWL
+427 SSSNLTYYRWFGWL
-441 MTYVMNS
+441 MAYVMNN
-448 KCVPNAK
+448 KRIPNAK
-455 RLFLELK
+455 VLFLELK

-472 EYGELFFGEEIR
+472 EYSKLHFGEEIR

-501 FETEEDAAYLDIV
+501 FKSEEDASYLDIA

-543 SEDDKVL
+543 SEDDNAL

>member
-6 CTIGNAEYSIP
+6 CTINDAEYSIP
-17 LYQRLFEWGPENVT
+17 LYQRLFEWGSENVA
-31 QLLDDLNNAFE
+31 QLLDDLQSAFE
-42 KYCTAISMS
+42 KYIHASSSIIS
-51 GSTIKPAEGDYYIGM
+51 GIDPTEWDYYIGM
-66 LTSTVADKTG
+66 LTSTVADKSG
-76 KKLYL
+76 EKLYL
-81 VDGQQRFTVMTL
+81 VDGQQRFTVLIL

-100 SGSYA
+100 YA
-105 SESWRK
+105 RESWRK
-111 FLLYGEKAR
+111 FLLYREKPR
-120 LSFVSRKSDE
+120 LSFISRKSDE
-130 LYLAKL
+130 LYLIKL
-136 INQEFTYEGELV
+136 INQEFDYEGELV

-169 KEAFALY
+169 KEAFAKY

-238 IADVDTVLLRKRD
+238 IADVDTILLRKKD
-251 YQKETESDFN
+251 YQKESEAEYN
-261 WRKNRVL
+261 YRKNKVL
-268 SSSLAD
+268 MSSLAD
-274 IEASPELINNL
+274 IEACPELINNL
-285 KDEDN
+285 KDEAN
-290 KNARPIKE
+290 KDARPIKS

-315 GSRSVLRFPQLLLQT
+315 DSRSILRFPQLLLQT
-330 LYLYL
+330 LFLYL
-335 KNKNGEEFSPRLD
+335 RNKKGDEFSPRLD
-348 DFFNQNRLLD
+348 DFFNQNKLLE
-358 TFQKHLPYEG
+358 TFQKHLPFEG
-368 ANADKV
+368 VGVNKE

-380 EHLLHYRVAMD
+380 EHLLHCRVAMD

-412 KEVRELMMFESFLYV
+412 KELKELMMFESFLYV
-427 SSTNLTYYRWFGWL
+427 SSTNLTYYRWFGCL
-441 MTYVMNS
+441 MTYVLNNQRIP
-448 KCVPNAK
+448 KAK
-455 RLFLELK
+455 ELFLELK

-472 EYGELFFGEEIR
+472 EYSKLNFGEEIR

-543 SEDDKVL
+543 SEDDNKL
-550 LNSFGNLVMISQSLN
+550 LNSFGNLVMISQGLN
-565 SALSNSSYEEKKAH
+565 SALSNESYEVKTAH
-579 VESYFNSVN
+579 VQSYYN
-588 GTIESL
+588 GAKSGSIESL
-594 KLLMVYKDFS
+594 KLLLVHQNY
-604 TCWSK
+604 SK
-609 DNIPLHGEK
+609 WDRDAIKEHGEN
-618 MYSFL
+618 MYELLVKSFE
-623 KNDITPDV
+623 KQ

>member
-6 CTIGNAEYSIP
+6 CTINDAEYSIP
-17 LYQRLFEWGPENVT
+17 LYQRLFEWGSENVA
-31 QLLDDLNNAFE
+31 QLLDDLQSAFE
-42 KYCTAISMS
+42 KYIHVSS
-51 GSTIKPAEGDYYIGM
+51 STISEIDPTEGDYYIGM
-66 LTSTVADKTG
+66 LTSTVADKSG
-76 KKLYL
+76 EKLYL

-100 SGSYA
+100 YA
-105 SESWRK
+105 RDSWRK
-111 FLLYGEKAR
+111 FLLYREKPR
-120 LSFVSRKSDE
+120 LSFISRKSDE
-130 LYLAKL
+130 LYLIKL
-136 INQEFTYEGELV
+136 INQEYDYEGELV
-148 NYNMRE
+148 NYKMKE
-154 AIKTVRDYMDKYKGD
+154 AIKTVRDHMDKFQGD
-169 KEAFALY
+169 KEAFANY

-189 EKYGVQDLNKYFE
+189 EKYGVQELNKYFE
-202 RMNSSGKNLEH
+202 RMNSSGKDLEH

-238 IADVDTVLLRKRD
+238 IADVDTILLRKKD
-251 YQKETESDFN
+251 YQQESEAEYN
-261 WRKNRVL
+261 SRKNKVL
-268 SSSLAD
+268 MSSLTD

-290 KNARPIKE
+290 KDALPIKN
-298 IGIREKKP
+298 IGIRNKKP
-306 QDLNNNHFN
+306 QDFSNNHFN
-315 GSRSVLRFPQLLLQT
+315 GSKSVLRFPQLLLLT
-330 LYLYL
+330 LFLYL
-335 KNKNGEEFSPRLD
+335 KNKKGDEFSPKLE
-348 DFFNQNRLLD
+348 DFFNQNKLLE
-358 TFQKHLPYEG
+358 TFQKHLPFEG
-368 ANADKV
+368 VSVNKE

-412 KEVRELMMFESFLYV
+412 KDLRELMMFESFLYV
-427 SSTNLTYYRWFGWL
+427 SSSNLTYYRWFGWL
-441 MTYVMNS
+441 MAYVMNN
-448 KCVPNAK
+448 KRIPNAK
-455 RLFLELK
+455 ELFLELK

-472 EYGELFFGEEIR
+472 KYSKLHFGKEIK

-501 FETEEDAAYLDIV
+501 FKSEEDASYLDIA

-543 SEDDKVL
+543 SEDDNAL

-623 KNDITPDV
+623 KNDITTDV

>member
-6 CTIGNAEYSIP
+6 CTINDAEYSIP
-17 LYQRLFEWGPENVT
+17 LYQRLFEWGSENVA
-31 QLLDDLNNAFE
+31 QLLDDLQSAFE
-42 KYCTAISMS
+42 KYIHVSS
-51 GSTIKPAEGDYYIGM
+51 STISEIDPTEGDYYIGM
-66 LTSTVADKTG
+66 LTSTVADKSG
-76 KKLYL
+76 EKLYL

-100 SGSYA
+100 YA
-105 SESWRK
+105 RDSWRK
-111 FLLYGEKAR
+111 FLLYREKPR
-120 LSFVSRKSDE
+120 LSFISRKSDE
-130 LYLAKL
+130 LYLIKL
-136 INQEFTYEGELV
+136 INQEFDYEGELV
-148 NYNMRE
+148 NYKMKE
-154 AIKTVRDYMDKYKGD
+154 AIKTVRDHMDKFQGD
-169 KEAFALY
+169 KEAFANY

-189 EKYGVQDLNKYFE
+189 EKYGVQELNKYFE
-202 RMNSSGKNLEH
+202 RMNSSGKDLEH

-238 IADVDTVLLRKRD
+238 IADVDTILLRKKE
-251 YQKETESDFN
+251 YQKESEDEYN
-261 WRKNRVL
+261 ARKNKVL
-268 SSSLAD
+268 MSSLTD

-290 KNARPIKE
+290 KDALPIKN
-298 IGIREKKP
+298 IGIRNKKP
-306 QDLNNNHFN
+306 QDFSNNHFN
-315 GSRSVLRFPQLLLQT
+315 GSKSVLRFPQLLLLT
-330 LYLYL
+330 LFLYL
-335 KNKNGEEFSPRLD
+335 KNKKGDEFSPKLE
-348 DFFNQNRLLD
+348 DFFNQNKLLE
-358 TFQKHLPYEG
+358 TFQKHLPFEG
-368 ANADKV
+368 VSVNKE

-412 KEVRELMMFESFLYV
+412 KDLRELMMFESFLYV
-427 SSTNLTYYRWFGWL
+427 SSSNLTYYRWFGWL
-441 MTYVMNS
+441 MTYVMNN
-448 KCVPNAK
+448 KRIPNAK
-455 RLFLELK
+455 ELFLELK

-472 EYGELFFGEEIR
+472 EYSKLHFGEEIR

-501 FETEEDAAYLDIV
+501 FKSEEDASYLDIA

-543 SEDDKVL
+543 SEDDNAL

-623 KNDITPDV
+623 KDDITTDV

>member
-6 CTIGNAEYSIP
+6 CTINDAEYSIP
-17 LYQRLFEWGPENVT
+17 LYQRLFEWGSENVA
-31 QLLDDLNNAFE
+31 QLLDDLQSAFE
-42 KYCTAISMS
+42 KYIHISS
-51 GSTIKPAEGDYYIGM
+51 STISEIDPTEGDYYIGM
-66 LTSTVADKTG
+66 LTSTVADKSG
-76 KKLYL
+76 EKLYL

-100 SGSYA
+100 YA
-105 SESWRK
+105 RDSWRK
-111 FLLYGEKAR
+111 FLLYREKPR
-120 LSFVSRKSDE
+120 LSFISRKSDE
-130 LYLAKL
+130 LYLIKL
-136 INQEFTYEGELV
+136 INQEYDYEGELV
-148 NYNMRE
+148 NYKMKE
-154 AIKTVRDYMDKYKGD
+154 AIKTVRDYMDKFQGD
-169 KEAFALY
+169 KEAFANY

-189 EKYGVQDLNKYFE
+189 EKYGVQELNKYFE
-202 RMNSSGKNLEH
+202 RMNSSGKDLEH

-238 IADVDTVLLRKRD
+238 IADVDTILLRKKE
-251 YQKETESDFN
+251 YQKESEDEYNS
-261 WRKNRVL
+261 RKNKVL
-268 SSSLAD
+268 MSSLAD

-290 KNARPIKE
+290 KDALPIKN
-298 IGIREKKP
+298 IGIRNKKP
-306 QDLNNNHFN
+306 QDFSNNHFN
-315 GSRSVLRFPQLLLQT
+315 GSKSVLRFPQLLLLT
-330 LYLYL
+330 LFLYL
-335 KNKNGEEFSPRLD
+335 KNKKGDEFSPRLE
-348 DFFNQNRLLD
+348 DFFNQNKLLE
-358 TFQKHLPYEG
+358 TFQKHLPFEG
-368 ANADKV
+368 VSVNKE

-412 KEVRELMMFESFLYV
+412 KDLRELMMFESFLYV
-427 SSTNLTYYRWFGWL
+427 SSSNLTYYRWFGWL
-441 MTYVMNS
+441 MTYVMNN
-448 KCVPNAK
+448 KRIPNAK
-455 RLFLELK
+455 QLFLELK

-472 EYGELFFGEEIR
+472 EYSKLHFGEEIR

-501 FETEEDAAYLDIV
+501 FKSEEDASYLDIA

-543 SEDDKVL
+543 SEDDNAL

-623 KNDITPDV
+623 KDDITTDV

>member
-6 CTIGNAEYSIP
+6 CTINDAEYSIP
-17 LYQRLFEWGPENVT
+17 LYQRLFEWGSENVA
-31 QLLDDLNNAFE
+31 QLLDDLQSAFE
-42 KYCTAISMS
+42 KYIHASSSIIS
-51 GSTIKPAEGDYYIGM
+51 GIDPTEWDYYIGM
-66 LTSTVADKTG
+66 LTSTVADKSG
-76 KKLYL
+76 EKLYL

-100 SGSYA
+100 YA
-105 SESWRK
+105 RESWRK
-111 FLLYGEKAR
+111 FLLYREKPR
-120 LSFVSRKSDE
+120 LSFISRKSDE
-130 LYLAKL
+130 LYLIKL
-136 INQEFTYEGELV
+136 INQEFDYEGELV

-169 KEAFALY
+169 KEAFAKY

-238 IADVDTVLLRKRD
+238 IADVDTILLRKKD
-251 YQKETESDFN
+251 YQKESEAEYN
-261 WRKNRVL
+261 YRKNKVL
-268 SSSLAD
+268 MSSLAD
-274 IEASPELINNL
+274 IEACPELINNL

-290 KNARPIKE
+290 KDARPIKS

-315 GSRSVLRFPQLLLQT
+315 GSRSILRFPQLLLQT
-330 LYLYL
+330 LFLYL
-335 KNKNGEEFSPRLD
+335 RNKKGDEFSPRLD
-348 DFFNQNRLLD
+348 DFFNQNKLLE
-358 TFQKHLPYEG
+358 TFQKHLPFEG
-368 ANADKV
+368 VGVNKE

-380 EHLLHYRVAMD
+380 EHLLHCRVAMD

-412 KEVRELMMFESFLYV
+412 KELKELMMFESFLYV
-427 SSTNLTYYRWFGWL
+427 SSTNLTYYRWFGCL
-441 MTYVMNS
+441 MTYVLNNQRIP
-448 KCVPNAK
+448 KAK
-455 RLFLELK
+455 ELFLELK

-472 EYGELFFGEEIR
+472 EYSKLNFGEEIR

-501 FETEEDAAYLDIV
+501 FETEEDATYLDIV

-543 SEDDKVL
+543 SEDDNAL

-623 KNDITPDV
+623 KNDITTDV

>member
-6 CTIGNAEYSIP
+6 CTINDAEYSIP
-17 LYQRLFEWGPENVT
+17 LYQRLYEWGSENVA
-31 QLLDDLNNAFE
+31 QLLDDLQSAFE
-42 KYCTAISMS
+42 KYIHASSSIIS
-51 GSTIKPAEGDYYIGM
+51 GIDPTEWDYYIGM
-66 LTSTVADKTG
+66 LTSTVADKSG
-76 KKLYL
+76 EKLYL

-100 SGSYA
+100 YA
-105 SESWRK
+105 RESWRK
-111 FLLYGEKAR
+111 FLLYREKPR
-120 LSFVSRKSDE
+120 LSFISRKSDE
-130 LYLAKL
+130 LYLIKL
-136 INQEFTYEGELV
+136 INQEFDYEGELV

-169 KEAFALY
+169 KEAFAKY

-238 IADVDTVLLRKRD
+238 IADVDTILLRKKD
-251 YQKETESDFN
+251 YQKESEAEYN
-261 WRKNRVL
+261 YRKNKVL
-268 SSSLAD
+268 MSSLAD
-274 IEASPELINNL
+274 IETCPELINNL

-290 KNARPIKE
+290 KDARPIKSV
-298 IGIREKKP
+298 GIREKKP

-315 GSRSVLRFPQLLLQT
+315 GSRSILRFPQLLLQT
-330 LYLYL
+330 LFLYL
-335 KNKNGEEFSPRLD
+335 RNKKGDEFSPRLD
-348 DFFNQNRLLD
+348 DFFNQNKLLE
-358 TFQKHLPYEG
+358 TFQKHLPFEG
-368 ANADKV
+368 VGVNKE

-380 EHLLHYRVAMD
+380 EHLLHCRVAMD

-412 KEVRELMMFESFLYV
+412 KELKELMMFESFLYV

-441 MTYVMNS
+441 MTYVFNNQRI
-448 KCVPNAK
+448 PNAK
-455 RLFLELK
+455 ELFLELK

-472 EYGELFFGEEIR
+472 EYSKLNFGEEIR

-543 SEDDKVL
+543 SEDDNAL

-579 VESYFNSVN
+579 VESYFNSIN

>member
-6 CTIGNAEYSIP
+6 CTINDAEYSIP
-17 LYQRLFEWGPENVT
+17 LYQRLFEWGSENVA
-31 QLLDDLNNAFE
+31 QLLDDLQSAFE
-42 KYCTAISMS
+42 KYIHISS
-51 GSTIKPAEGDYYIGM
+51 STISEIDPTEGDYYIGM
-66 LTSTVADKTG
+66 LTSTVADKSG
-76 KKLYL
+76 EKLYL

-100 SGSYA
+100 YA
-105 SESWRK
+105 RDSWRK
-111 FLLYGEKAR
+111 FLLYREKPR
-120 LSFVSRKSDE
+120 LSFISRKSDE
-130 LYLAKL
+130 LYLIKL
-136 INQEFTYEGELV
+136 INQEFDYEGELV
-148 NYNMRE
+148 NYKMKE
-154 AIKTVRDYMDKYKGD
+154 AIKTVRDHMDKFQGD
-169 KEAFALY
+169 KEAFANY

-189 EKYGVQDLNKYFE
+189 EKYGVQELNKYFE
-202 RMNSSGKNLEH
+202 RMNSSGKDLEH

-238 IADVDTVLLRKRD
+238 IADVDTILLRKKD
-251 YQKETESDFN
+251 YQQESEAEYN
-261 WRKNRVL
+261 SRKNKVL
-268 SSSLAD
+268 MSSLTD

-290 KNARPIKE
+290 KDALPIKN
-298 IGIREKKP
+298 IGIRNKKP
-306 QDLNNNHFN
+306 QDFSNNHFN
-315 GSRSVLRFPQLLLQT
+315 GSKSVLRFPQLLLLT
-330 LYLYL
+330 LFLYL
-335 KNKNGEEFSPRLD
+335 KNKKGDEFSPKLE
-348 DFFNQNRLLD
+348 DFFNQNKLLE
-358 TFQKHLPYEG
+358 TFQTHLPFEG
-368 ANADKV
+368 GDVNKE

-412 KEVRELMMFESFLYV
+412 KDLRELMMFESFLYV
-427 SSTNLTYYRWFGWL
+427 SSSNLTYYRWFGWL
-441 MTYVMNS
+441 MAYVMNN
-448 KCVPNAK
+448 KRIPNAK
-455 RLFLELK
+455 ELFLELK

-472 EYGELFFGEEIR
+472 KYSKLHFGKEIK

-501 FETEEDAAYLDIV
+501 FKSEEDASYLDIA

-543 SEDDKVL
+543 SEDDNAL

-623 KNDITPDV
+623 KKDISPDV

>member
-6 CTIGNAEYSIP
+6 CTINDAEYSIP
-17 LYQRLFEWGPENVT
+17 LYQRLFEWGSENVA
-31 QLLDDLNNAFE
+31 QLLDDLQSAFE
-42 KYCTAISMS
+42 KYIHASSSIIS
-51 GSTIKPAEGDYYIGM
+51 GIDPTEWDYYIGM
-66 LTSTVADKTG
+66 LTSTVADKSG
-76 KKLYL
+76 EKLYL

-100 SGSYA
+100 YA
-105 SESWRK
+105 RESWRK
-111 FLLYGEKAR
+111 FLLYREKPR
-120 LSFVSRKSDE
+120 LSFISRKSDE
-130 LYLAKL
+130 LYLIKL
-136 INQEFTYEGELV
+136 INQEFDYEGELV

-169 KEAFALY
+169 KEAFAKY

-238 IADVDTVLLRKRD
+238 IADVDTILLRKKD
-251 YQKETESDFN
+251 YQKESEAEYN
-261 WRKNRVL
+261 YRKNKVL
-268 SSSLAD
+268 MSSLAD
-274 IEASPELINNL
+274 IEAYPELINNL

-290 KNARPIKE
+290 KDARPIKS

-315 GSRSVLRFPQLLLQT
+315 GSRSILRFPQLLLQT
-330 LYLYL
+330 LFLYL
-335 KNKNGEEFSPRLD
+335 RNKKGDEFSPRLD
-348 DFFNQNRLLD
+348 DFFNQNKLLE
-358 TFQKHLPYEG
+358 TFQKHLPFEG
-368 ANADKV
+368 VGVNKE

-380 EHLLHYRVAMD
+380 EHLLHCRVAMD

-412 KEVRELMMFESFLYV
+412 KELKELMMFESFLYV

-441 MTYVMNS
+441 MTYVLNNQRI
-448 KCVPNAK
+448 PNAK
-455 RLFLELK
+455 ELFLELK

-472 EYGELFFGEEIR
+472 EYSKLNFGEEIR

-543 SEDDKVL
+543 SEDDKKL
-550 LNSFGNLVMISQSLN
+550 LNSFGNLVMISQGLN
-565 SALSNSSYEEKKAH
+565 SALSNESYEVKTAH
-579 VESYFNSVN
+579 IQSYYN
-588 GTIESL
+588 GAKSGSIESL
-594 KLLMVYKDFS
+594 KLLLVHQNY
-604 TCWSK
+604 SK
-609 DNIPLHGEK
+609 WDREAIKEHGEN
-618 MYSFL
+618 MYELLVKSFE
-623 KNDITPDV
+623 KQ

>member
-6 CTIGNAEYSIP
+6 CTINDAEYSIP
-17 LYQRLFEWGPENVT
+17 LYQRLFEWGSENVA
-31 QLLDDLNNAFE
+31 QLLDDLQSAFE
-42 KYCTAISMS
+42 KYIHASSSIIS
-51 GSTIKPAEGDYYIGM
+51 GIDPTEWDYYIGM
-66 LTSTVADKTG
+66 LTSTVADKSG
-76 KKLYL
+76 EKLYL

-100 SGSYA
+100 YA
-105 SESWRK
+105 RESWRK
-111 FLLYGEKAR
+111 FLLYREKPR
-120 LSFVSRKSDE
+120 LSFISRKSDE
-130 LYLAKL
+130 LYLIKL
-136 INQEFTYEGELV
+136 INQEFDYEGELV

-169 KEAFALY
+169 KEAFAKY

-213 HEILKVKILS
+213 HEILKVKILR
-223 KLDGNVSLYMQLWNK
+223 KIDGNVSLYMQLWNK
-238 IADVDTVLLRKRD
+238 IADVDTILLRKKD
-251 YQKETESDFN
+251 YQKESEAEYN
-261 WRKNRVL
+261 YRKNKVL
-268 SSSLAD
+268 MSSLAD
-274 IEASPELINNL
+274 IETCPELINNL

-290 KNARPIKE
+290 KDARPIKS

-315 GSRSVLRFPQLLLQT
+315 GSRSILRFPQLLLQT
-330 LYLYL
+330 LFLYL
-335 KNKNGEEFSPRLD
+335 RNKKGDEFSPRLD
-348 DFFNQNRLLD
+348 DFFNQNKLLE
-358 TFQKHLPYEG
+358 TFQKHLPFEG
-368 ANADKV
+368 VGVNKE

-380 EHLLHYRVAMD
+380 EHLLHCRVAMD

-412 KEVRELMMFESFLYV
+412 KELKELMMFESFLYV

-441 MTYVMNS
+441 MTYVLNNQRI
-448 KCVPNAK
+448 PNAK
-455 RLFLELK
+455 ELFLELK

-472 EYGELFFGEEIR
+472 EYSKLNFGEEIR

-543 SEDDKVL
+543 SEDDNKL
-550 LNSFGNLVMISQSLN
+550 LNSFGNLVMISQGLN
-565 SALSNSSYEEKKAH
+565 SALSNESYEVKTAH
-579 VESYFNSVN
+579 VQSYYN
-588 GTIESL
+588 GAKSGSIESL
-594 KLLMVYKDFS
+594 KLLLVHQNY
-604 TCWSK
+604 SK
-609 DNIPLHGEK
+609 WDREAIKEHGEN
-618 MYSFL
+618 MYKLLEKSFE
-623 KNDITPDV
+623 KQ

>member
-6 CTIGNAEYSIP
+6 CTINDAEYSIP
-17 LYQRLFEWGPENVT
+17 LYQRLFEWGSENVA
-31 QLLDDLNNAFE
+31 QLLDDLQSAFE
-42 KYCTAISMS
+42 KYIHVSS
-51 GSTIKPAEGDYYIGM
+51 STISEIDPTEGDYYIGM
-66 LTSTVADKTG
+66 LTSTVADKSG
-76 KKLYL
+76 EKLYL

-100 SGSYA
+100 YA
-105 SESWRK
+105 RDSWRK
-111 FLLYGEKAR
+111 FLLYREKPR
-120 LSFVSRKSDE
+120 LSFISRKSDE
-130 LYLAKL
+130 LYLIKL
-136 INQEFTYEGELV
+136 INQEFDYEGELV
-148 NYNMRE
+148 NYKMKE
-154 AIKTVRDYMDKYKGD
+154 AIKTVRDHMDKFQGD
-169 KEAFALY
+169 KEAFANY

-189 EKYGVQDLNKYFE
+189 EKYGVQELNKYFE
-202 RMNSSGKNLEH
+202 RMNSSGKDLEH

-238 IADVDTVLLRKRD
+238 IADVDTILLRKKD
-251 YQKETESDFN
+251 YQQESEAEYN
-261 WRKNRVL
+261 SRKNKVL
-268 SSSLAD
+268 MSSLAD

-290 KNARPIKE
+290 KDALPIKN
-298 IGIREKKP
+298 IGIRNKKP
-306 QDLNNNHFN
+306 QDFSNNHFN
-315 GSRSVLRFPQLLLQT
+315 GSKSVLRFPQLLLLT
-330 LYLYL
+330 LFLYL
-335 KNKNGEEFSPRLD
+335 KNKKGDEFSPKLE
-348 DFFNQNRLLD
+348 DFFNQNKLLE
-358 TFQKHLPYEG
+358 TFQKHLPFEG
-368 ANADKV
+368 VSVNKE

-412 KEVRELMMFESFLYV
+412 KDLRELMMFESFLYV
-427 SSTNLTYYRWFGWL
+427 SSSNLTYYRWFGWL
-441 MTYVMNS
+441 MAYVMNN
-448 KCVPNAK
+448 KRIPNAK
-455 RLFLELK
+455 ELFLELK

-472 EYGELFFGEEIR
+472 KYSKLHFGKEIK

-501 FETEEDAAYLDIV
+501 FKSEEDASYLDIA

-543 SEDDKVL
+543 SEDDNAL

-623 KNDITPDV
+623 KDDITPDV

>member
-6 CTIGNAEYSIP
+6 CTINDAEYSIP
-17 LYQRLFEWGPENVT
+17 LYQRLFEWGSENVA
-31 QLLDDLNNAFE
+31 QLLDDLQSAFE
-42 KYCTAISMS
+42 KYIHVSS
-51 GSTIKPAEGDYYIGM
+51 STISEIDPTEGDYYIGM
-66 LTSTVADKTG
+66 LTSTVADKSG
-76 KKLYL
+76 EKLYL

-93 IGCVMQS
+93 IGCVLQ
-100 SGSYA
+100 SYA
-105 SESWRK
+105 RDSWRK
-111 FLLYGEKAR
+111 FLLYREKPR
-120 LSFVSRKSDE
+120 LSFISRKSDE
-130 LYLAKL
+130 LYLIKL
-136 INQEFTYEGELV
+136 INQEFDYEGELV
-148 NYNMRE
+148 NYKMKE
-154 AIKTVRDYMDKYKGD
+154 AIKTVRDHMDKFQGD
-169 KEAFALY
+169 KEAFANY

-189 EKYGVQDLNKYFE
+189 EKYGVQELNKYFE
-202 RMNSSGKNLEH
+202 RMNSSGKDLEH

-238 IADVDTVLLRKRD
+238 IADVDTILLRKKE
-251 YQKETESDFN
+251 YQQESEAEYN
-261 WRKNRVL
+261 ARKNKVL
-268 SSSLAD
+268 MSSLAD

-290 KNARPIKE
+290 KDALPIKN
-298 IGIREKKP
+298 IGIRNKKP
-306 QDLNNNHFN
+306 QDFSNNHFN
-315 GSRSVLRFPQLLLQT
+315 GSKSVLRFPQLLLLT
-330 LYLYL
+330 LFLYL
-335 KNKNGEEFSPRLD
+335 KNKKGDEFSPKLE
-348 DFFNQNRLLD
+348 DFFNQNKLLE
-358 TFQKHLPYEG
+358 TFQTHLPFEG
-368 ANADKV
+368 GDVNKE

-412 KEVRELMMFESFLYV
+412 KDLRELMMFESFLYV
-427 SSTNLTYYRWFGWL
+427 SSSNLTYYRWFGWL
-441 MTYVMNS
+441 MAYVMNN
-448 KCVPNAK
+448 KRIPNAK
-455 RLFLELK
+455 ELFLELK

-472 EYGELFFGEEIR
+472 EYSKLHFGEEIR

-501 FETEEDAAYLDIV
+501 FKSEEDASYLDIA

-543 SEDDKVL
+543 SEDDNAL